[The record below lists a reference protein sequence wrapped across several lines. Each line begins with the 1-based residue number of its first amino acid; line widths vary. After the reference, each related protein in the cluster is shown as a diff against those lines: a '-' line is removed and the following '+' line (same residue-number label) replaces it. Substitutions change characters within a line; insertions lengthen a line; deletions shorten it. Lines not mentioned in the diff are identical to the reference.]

1 MKKQIAVLSLLISAM
16 GWAQE
21 DKPQTPKKEK
31 EIKEVTITKT
41 KKAVEQKADRT
52 IFDFSEQPN
61 LNTGTALEGIKK
73 LPGLIVSD
81 LTGMAYQGKMLDVY
95 MDGRPLNITSNELSA
110 FLEGMPANAID
121 RIEVVT
127 SPGAEY
133 PATSGGAILNIIT
146 SKSAKSYLTATYSGN
161 YSFSNYDKY
170 RSKTNNSILLNS
182 KNRWFGWQLN
192 VGQNYR
198 ENMKNNEVDGIS
210 SIFNDERNRG
220 YFAKAALTF
229 DFSQNDRLLL
239 NYNLNYS
246 NNDAAVQSNGIYSG
260 LNYNRQDETQS
271 MRLRHEASATYQ
283 KRFSGSD
290 RKLDF
295 KFAYTKRDNDFE
307 QKNLFLNQI
316 PTNQLVLD
324 NSSDARTAE
333 FRVDFSQPLNIF
345 DKGKISIGGLYE
357 RLDFTTESRG
367 ITNLDYQRQTVSSYV
382 ELQTT
387 IGKLDFILGTRAE
400 DYDISGTTY
409 NSNTHQYDDL
419 HKFKQYRLFPNASVQ
434 YNFIKGVNFA
444 VNYNKKISLPSI
456 SLLNPN
462 NNTYGNGNFGISGN
476 ANLQPTIFDN
486 IEAKIS
492 AFDYV
497 FLGYNLSLV
506 NNQIIQKMIRRGD
519 EVSVINENISSVKIH
534 NFNIGFPIPFM
545 IFTKSIKEIMGSM
558 STINPDKVSFLY
570 FFANYQLQRLSEIK
584 PNGLWFLNLN
594 AQIVL
599 PKGIKLNANYSY
611 IPAKVGYF
619 YFQTDEPLNN
629 TLDITLSR
637 KFMSDRLNVSLY
649 VNDVFNTN
657 KMSSRSVYQTPNVF
671 IRDKSD
677 TRTFGI
683 SVNYKIP
690 TRNKLA
696 KENPNMLGSD
706 KKEDEGGLI
715 KQ

>member
-21 DKPQTPKKEK
+21 SKPQTQKKEK

-81 LTGMAYQGKMLDVY
+81 LTGMAYQGKALDVY
-95 MDGRPLNITSNELSA
+95 MDGQPLNITSNELSA
-110 FLEGMPANAID
+110 FLEGMPASVID

-146 SKSAKSYLTATYSGN
+146 SKSARSYLTATYSGN

-198 ENMKNNEVDGIS
+198 EAMEDSEVDNIS
-210 SIFNDERNRG
+210 KIFNDERNRG
-220 YFAKAALTF
+220 YFTKAALTF

-246 NNDAAVQSNGIYSG
+246 NNDVAVQSNGIYSG
-260 LNYNRQDETQS
+260 LSYTREDETKS
-271 MRLRHEASATYQ
+271 LGLRHEASATYQ

-290 RKLDF
+290 KKLDF
-295 KFAYTKRDNDFE
+295 KFTYTKRDNDFKQE
-307 QKNLFLNQI
+307 NLFLNQI

-324 NSSDARTAE
+324 NSSDARMAE
-333 FRVDFSQPLNIF
+333 FRVDFSQPLNFF
-345 DKGKISIGGLYE
+345 DKGKISVGGLYD
-357 RLDFTTESRG
+357 RRYFTTESRG
-367 ITNLDYQRQTVSSYV
+367 ITNLDYQRQTASSYV

-409 NSNTHQYDDL
+409 NSTTHQYDDL
-419 HKFKQYRLFPNASVQ
+419 HKFKQYRFFPNASVQ
-434 YNFIKGVNFA
+434 YNITKGVNFA

-456 SLLNPN
+456 SVLNPN
-462 NNTYGNGNFGISGN
+462 SNTYGNSNYRMTGN
-476 ANLQPTIFDN
+476 ANLQPTIYDN
-486 IEAKIS
+486 IEAEIS
-492 AFDYV
+492 AFDYI
-497 FLGYNLSLV
+497 FLGYNLSLGD
-506 NNQIIQKMIRRGD
+506 NEYAQKMTRSGD
-519 EVSVINENISSVKIH
+519 EVSINYENISSARIH
-534 NFNIGFPIPFM
+534 NFNIGFPIPLM
-545 IFTKSIKEIMGSM
+545 IFTKPIKEIKN
-558 STINPDKVSFLY
+558 TINTINTGEVSYLY
-570 FFANYQLQRLSEIK
+570 FYTNYQLQRL
-584 PNGLWFLNLN
+584 PNINNGFWFFNLN

-599 PKGIKLNANYSY
+599 PKGIKLNANYNY
-611 IPAKVGYF
+611 NLPKGGFY
-619 YFQTDEPLNN
+619 YFQMDKPVNN
-629 TLDITLSR
+629 ALDITLSR
-637 KFMSDRLNVSLY
+637 KFMKDRLNVSLY
-649 VNDVFNTN
+649 VYDVFNTT
-657 KMSSRSVYQTPNVF
+657 KMALRSIYQASNVLTS
-671 IRDKSD
+671 DKSD

-706 KKEDEGGLI
+706 KKEDEGGLM
-715 KQ
+715 KK

>member
-1 MKKQIAVLSLLISAM
+1 MKKQIAVLSLLISVM

-21 DKPQTPKKEK
+21 EKPQTQKKEK

-81 LTGMAYQGKMLDVY
+81 LTGMAYHGKPLSVY
-95 MDGRPLNITSNELSA
+95 MDGQPLNITSNELNA

-146 SKSAKSYLTATYSGN
+146 SKSARSYLTATYSGN

-170 RSKTNNSILLNS
+170 RSRTNNSILLNS

-192 VGQNYR
+192 LGQNYR
-198 ENMKNNEVDGIS
+198 EYMRNSEVDNIS
-210 SIFNDERNRG
+210 KIFNDERNRG

-246 NNDAAVQSNGIYSG
+246 NNDVAVQSNGIYSG
-260 LNYNRQDETQS
+260 LSYTREDETKS
-271 MRLRHEASATYQ
+271 LGLRHEASATYQ

-295 KFAYTKRDNDFE
+295 KFTYTKRDNDFE

-316 PTNQLVLD
+316 PTNRFVLD

-345 DKGKISIGGLYE
+345 DKGKISVGGLYE

-367 ITNLDYQRQTVSSYV
+367 ITNLDYQRQTASSYV

-409 NSNTHQYDDL
+409 NSSTHQYDDL

-434 YNFIKGVNFA
+434 YNITRGVNFS

-462 NNTYGNGNFGISGN
+462 NSTYGNGNIQTTGN
-476 ANLQPTIFDN
+476 ANLQPTIYDN
-486 IEAKIS
+486 IEARIS

-497 FLGYNLSLV
+497 FLGYNLNLV
-506 NNQIIQKMIRRGD
+506 DNNLIQKISRSGD
-519 EVSVINENISSVKIH
+519 QVSSLNENISSARIH
-534 NFNIGFPIPFM
+534 NFNIGFPIPLM
-545 IFTKSIKEIMGSM
+545 IFTKPIKEIMGSM
-558 STINPDKVSFLY
+558 SRTNPDKVSFLY
-570 FFANYQLQRLSEIK
+570 FFANYQLQRLPNIT
-584 PNGLWFLNLN
+584 PNGLLFLNAT
-594 AQIVL
+594 AQIIL
-599 PKGIKLNANYSY
+599 PKGIRLNAAYSL
-611 IPAKVGYF
+611 IPAKSGYF
-619 YFQTDEPLNN
+619 YLQIDEPMNN
-629 TLDITLSR
+629 SLDISLSK
-637 KFMSDRLNVSLY
+637 KFMNNRLSVSLY

-657 KMSSRSVYQTPNVF
+657 KWAVRSIYQTPNVLM
-671 IRDKSD
+671 RGKND
-677 TRTFGI
+677 TRAFGI

-696 KENPNMLGSD
+696 KENPNMLSSD
-706 KKEDEGGLI
+706 KKEDDGGLI
-715 KQ
+715 K

>member
-21 DKPQTPKKEK
+21 SKPQTQKKEK

-81 LTGMAYQGKMLDVY
+81 LTGMAYQGKALDVY
-95 MDGRPLNITSNELSA
+95 MDGQPLNITSNELSA
-110 FLEGMPANAID
+110 FLEGMPASVID

-133 PATSGGAILNIIT
+133 PATSGGAILNVIT

-198 ENMKNNEVDGIS
+198 EYMRNSEVDNIS
-210 SIFNDERNRG
+210 KIFNDERNRG

-246 NNDAAVQSNGIYSG
+246 NNDVAVQSNGIYSG
-260 LNYNRQDETQS
+260 LSYTREDETKS
-271 MRLRHEASATYQ
+271 LGLRHEASATYQ

-295 KFAYTKRDNDFE
+295 KFTYTKRDNDFE

-316 PTNQLVLD
+316 PTNRLVLD

-333 FRVDFSQPLNIF
+333 FKVDFSQPLNIF
-345 DKGKISIGGLYE
+345 DKGKISVGGLYE

-367 ITNLDYQRQTVSSYV
+367 ITNLDYQRQTASSYV

-409 NSNTHQYDDL
+409 NSTTHQYDDL

-434 YNFIKGVNFA
+434 YNFMKGVNFA

-462 NNTYGNGNFGISGN
+462 NNTYGNGNVQTTGN
-476 ANLQPTIFDN
+476 ANLQPTIYDN
-486 IEAKIS
+486 ISARIS

-497 FLGYNLSLV
+497 FLGYNLNLV
-506 NNQIIQKMIRRGD
+506 DNNLIQKISRSGD
-519 EVSVINENISSVKIH
+519 QVSSLNENISSARIH
-534 NFNIGFPIPFM
+534 NFNIGFPIPLM

-558 STINPDKVSFLY
+558 SRTNPDKVSFLY
-570 FFANYQLQRLSEIK
+570 FFANYQLQRLPNIT
-584 PNGLWFLNLN
+584 PNGLLFLNAT
-594 AQIVL
+594 AQIIL
-599 PKGIKLNANYSY
+599 PKGIKLNAAYSL
-611 IPAKVGYF
+611 IPAKSGYF
-619 YFQTDEPLNN
+619 YLQIDEPMNN
-629 TLDITLSR
+629 SLDISLSK
-637 KFMSDRLNVSLY
+637 KFMNNRLSVSLY
-649 VNDVFNTN
+649 MNDVFNTN
-657 KMSSRSVYQTPNVF
+657 KWAVRSIYQTPNVLM
-671 IRDKSD
+671 RGKND
-677 TRTFGI
+677 TRAFGI

-696 KENPNMLGSD
+696 KENPNMLSSD

-715 KQ
+715 K

>member
-21 DKPQTPKKEK
+21 DKLQAPKKEK

-95 MDGRPLNITSNELSA
+95 MDGRPLNITSNELNA

-192 VGQNYR
+192 VGQNYL

-260 LNYNRQDETQS
+260 LSYNRQDEIGS
-271 MRLRHEASATYQ
+271 MRLRHEASAAYQ
-283 KRFSGSD
+283 KRFSSSD

-295 KFAYTKRDNDFE
+295 KFTYTKRDNDFKQE
-307 QKNLFLNQI
+307 NLFLNQI
-316 PTNQLVLD
+316 PTNQLLLD

-345 DKGKISIGGLYE
+345 DKGKISVGGLYE

-367 ITNLDYQRQTVSSYV
+367 ITNLDYQRQTASSYV

-409 NSNTHQYDDL
+409 DSNTHQYDDL
-419 HKFKQYRLFPNASVQ
+419 HKFKHYRLFPNASVQ
-434 YNFIKGVNFA
+434 YNFMKGVNFA

-462 NNTYGNGNFGISGN
+462 NNTYGNGNVQTTGN
-476 ANLQPTIFDN
+476 ANLQPMIFDN

-497 FLGYNLSLV
+497 FLGYNLNLV
-506 NNQIIQKMIRRGD
+506 NNQVIQKMTRSGD

-570 FFANYQLQRLSEIK
+570 FFANYQLQRLPEIK
-584 PNGLWFLNLN
+584 PNGLWFFNLN

-619 YFQTDEPLNN
+619 YFQTDKPLNN
-629 TLDITLSR
+629 ALDITLSR
-637 KFMSDRLNVSLY
+637 KFMNDRLNVSLY

-657 KMSSRSVYQTPNVF
+657 QMSARSIYQTPNVL
-671 IRDKSD
+671 IRYKSD

-715 KQ
+715 K

>member
-21 DKPQTPKKEK
+21 DKPQTQKKEK

-81 LTGMAYQGKMLDVY
+81 LTGMAYQGKPLSVY
-95 MDGRPLNITSNELSA
+95 MDGQPLNITSNELNA

-146 SKSAKSYLTATYSGN
+146 SKSARSYLTATYSGN

-170 RSKTNNSILLNS
+170 RSRTNNSILLNS

-198 ENMKNNEVDGIS
+198 EYMRNSEVDNIS
-210 SIFNDERNRG
+210 KIFNDERNRG

-246 NNDAAVQSNGIYSG
+246 NNDVAVQSNGIYSG
-260 LNYNRQDETQS
+260 LSYTREDETKS
-271 MRLRHEASATYQ
+271 LGLRHEASATYQ

-295 KFAYTKRDNDFE
+295 KFTYTKRDNDFE

-316 PTNQLVLD
+316 PTNRLVLD

-345 DKGKISIGGLYE
+345 DKGKISVGGLYE

-367 ITNLDYQRQTVSSYV
+367 ITNLDYQRQTASSYV

-409 NSNTHQYDDL
+409 NSSTHQYDDL
-419 HKFKQYRLFPNASVQ
+419 HKFKQYRFFPNASVQ
-434 YNFIKGVNFA
+434 YNITRGVNFS

-462 NNTYGNGNFGISGN
+462 NSTYGNGNIQTTGN
-476 ANLQPTIFDN
+476 ANLQPTIYDN
-486 IEAKIS
+486 IEARIS

-497 FLGYNLSLV
+497 FLGYNLNLV
-506 NNQIIQKMIRRGD
+506 DNNLIQKISRSGD
-519 EVSVINENISSVKIH
+519 QVSMLNENISSARIH
-534 NFNIGFPIPFM
+534 NFNIGFPIPLM
-545 IFTKSIKEIMGSM
+545 IFTKSIKEIKKTI
-558 STINPDKVSFLY
+558 STVNPDKVSFLY
-570 FFANYQLQRLSEIK
+570 FFANYQLQRLPNIN
-584 PNGLWFLNLN
+584 PNGLLYLN
-594 AQIVL
+594 ATAQIIL
-599 PKGIKLNANYSY
+599 PKGIKLNANYSFL
-611 IPAKVGYF
+611 PAKSGYF
-619 YFQTDEPLNN
+619 YLQIDEPMDHSLG
-629 TLDITLSR
+629 ITLSK
-637 KFMSDRLNVSLY
+637 KFMNNRLSVSLY
-649 VNDVFNTN
+649 VYDVFNTN
-657 KMSSRSVYQTPNVF
+657 KWAVRSIYQTPNVLM
-671 IRDKSD
+671 RGKND
-677 TRTFGI
+677 TRAFGI

-706 KKEDEGGLI
+706 KKEDDGGLI
-715 KQ
+715 K

>member
-21 DKPQTPKKEK
+21 DKPQTQKKEK

-81 LTGMAYQGKMLDVY
+81 LTGMAYQGKPLSVY
-95 MDGRPLNITSNELSA
+95 MDGQPLNITSNELNA

-146 SKSAKSYLTATYSGN
+146 SKSARSYLTATYSGN

-170 RSKTNNSILLNS
+170 RSRTNNSILLNS

-192 VGQNYR
+192 LGQNYR
-198 ENMKNNEVDGIS
+198 EYMRNSEVDNIS
-210 SIFNDERNRG
+210 KIFNDERNRG

-246 NNDAAVQSNGIYSG
+246 NNDVAVQSNGIYSG
-260 LNYNRQDETQS
+260 LSYTREDETKS
-271 MRLRHEASATYQ
+271 LGLRHEASATYQ

-295 KFAYTKRDNDFE
+295 KFTYTKRDNDFE

-316 PTNQLVLD
+316 PTNRFVLD

-345 DKGKISIGGLYE
+345 DKGKISVGGLYE
-357 RLDFTTESRG
+357 RLNFTTESRG
-367 ITNLDYQRQTVSSYV
+367 ITNLDYQRQTASSYV

-409 NSNTHQYDDL
+409 NSSTHQYDDL

-434 YNFIKGVNFA
+434 YNITRGVNFS

-462 NNTYGNGNFGISGN
+462 NSTYGNGNIQTTGN
-476 ANLQPTIFDN
+476 ANLQPTIYDN
-486 IEAKIS
+486 ISARIS

-497 FLGYNLSLV
+497 FLGYNLNLV
-506 NNQIIQKMIRRGD
+506 DNNLIQKISRSGD
-519 EVSVINENISSVKIH
+519 QVSSLNENISSARIH
-534 NFNIGFPIPFM
+534 NFNIGFPIPLM
-545 IFTKSIKEIMGSM
+545 IFTKSIKEIKKTI
-558 STINPDKVSFLY
+558 STVNPDKVSFLY
-570 FFANYQLQRLSEIK
+570 FFANYQLQRLPNIN
-584 PNGLWFLNLN
+584 PNGLLFLNAT
-594 AQIVL
+594 AQIIL
-599 PKGIKLNANYSY
+599 PKGIKLNAAYSL
-611 IPAKVGYF
+611 IPAKSGYF
-619 YFQTDEPLNN
+619 YLQIDEPMNN
-629 TLDITLSR
+629 SLDISLSK
-637 KFMSDRLNVSLY
+637 KFMNNRLSVSLY

-657 KMSSRSVYQTPNVF
+657 KWAVRSIYQTPNVLM
-671 IRDKSD
+671 RGKND
-677 TRTFGI
+677 TRAFGI

-696 KENPNMLGSD
+696 KENPNMLSSD
-706 KKEDEGGLI
+706 KKEDDGGLI
-715 KQ
+715 K

>member
-21 DKPQTPKKEK
+21 DKQQTPKKEK

-95 MDGRPLNITSNELSA
+95 MDGRPLNITSNELNA

-192 VGQNYR
+192 VGQNYL

-210 SIFNDERNRG
+210 RIFNDERNRG

-260 LNYNRQDETQS
+260 LSYTREDETKS
-271 MRLRHEASATYQ
+271 LGLRHEASATYQ

-295 KFAYTKRDNDFE
+295 KFTYTKRDNDFE

-316 PTNQLVLD
+316 PTNRFVLD

-345 DKGKISIGGLYE
+345 DKGKISVGGLYE

-367 ITNLDYQRQTVSSYV
+367 ITNLDYQRQTASSYV

-409 NSNTHQYDDL
+409 NSTTHQYDDL
-419 HKFKQYRLFPNASVQ
+419 HKFKQYRFFPNASVQ
-434 YNFIKGVNFA
+434 YNITRGVNFS

-462 NNTYGNGNFGISGN
+462 NSTYGNGNIQTTGN
-476 ANLQPTIFDN
+476 ANLQPTIYDN
-486 IEAKIS
+486 ISARIS

-497 FLGYNLSLV
+497 FLGYNLNLV
-506 NNQIIQKMIRRGD
+506 DNNLIQKISRSGD
-519 EVSVINENISSVKIH
+519 QVSSLNENISSARIH
-534 NFNIGFPIPFM
+534 NFNIGFPIPLM

-558 STINPDKVSFLY
+558 SRTNPDKVSFLY
-570 FFANYQLQRLSEIK
+570 FFANYQLQRLPNIN
-584 PNGLWFLNLN
+584 PNGLLFLNAT
-594 AQIVL
+594 AQIIL
-599 PKGIKLNANYSY
+599 PKGIKLNAAYSL
-611 IPAKVGYF
+611 IPAKSGYF
-619 YFQTDEPLNN
+619 YLQIDEPMNN
-629 TLDITLSR
+629 SLDISLSK
-637 KFMSDRLNVSLY
+637 KFMNNRLSVSLY

-657 KMSSRSVYQTPNVF
+657 KWAVRSIYQAPNVLM
-671 IRDKSD
+671 RGKND
-677 TRTFGI
+677 TRAFGI

-696 KENPNMLGSD
+696 KENPNMLSND

-715 KQ
+715 K

>member
-1 MKKQIAVLSLLISAM
+1 MKKQIAVLSLLISVM

-21 DKPQTPKKEK
+21 DKPQTQKKEK

-81 LTGMAYQGKMLDVY
+81 LTGMAYQGKALSVY
-95 MDGRPLNITSNELSA
+95 MDGQPLNITSNELNA

-146 SKSAKSYLTATYSGN
+146 SKSARSYLTATYSGN

-170 RSKTNNSILLNS
+170 RSRTNNSILLNS

-192 VGQNYR
+192 LGQNYR
-198 ENMKNNEVDGIS
+198 EYMRNSEVDNIS
-210 SIFNDERNRG
+210 KIFNDERNRG

-246 NNDAAVQSNGIYSG
+246 NNDVAVQSNGIYSG
-260 LNYNRQDETQS
+260 LSYTREDETKS
-271 MRLRHEASATYQ
+271 LGLRHEASATYQ

-295 KFAYTKRDNDFE
+295 KFTYTKRDNDFE

-316 PTNQLVLD
+316 PTNRFVLD

-345 DKGKISIGGLYE
+345 DKGKISVGGLYE
-357 RLDFTTESRG
+357 RLYFTTESRG
-367 ITNLDYQRQTVSSYV
+367 ITNLDYQRQTASSYV

-409 NSNTHQYDDL
+409 NSSTHQYDDL

-434 YNFIKGVNFA
+434 YNITRGVNFS

-462 NNTYGNGNFGISGN
+462 NSTYGNGNIQTTGN
-476 ANLQPTIFDN
+476 ANLQPTIYDN
-486 IEAKIS
+486 ISARIS

-497 FLGYNLSLV
+497 FLGYNLNLV
-506 NNQIIQKMIRRGD
+506 DNNLIQKISRSGD
-519 EVSVINENISSVKIH
+519 QVSSLNENISSARIH
-534 NFNIGFPIPFM
+534 NFNIGFPIPLM
-545 IFTKSIKEIMGSM
+545 IFTKSIKEIKKTI
-558 STINPDKVSFLY
+558 STVNPDKVSFLY
-570 FFANYQLQRLSEIK
+570 FFANYQLQRLPNIN
-584 PNGLWFLNLN
+584 PNGLLFLNAT
-594 AQIVL
+594 AQIIL
-599 PKGIKLNANYSY
+599 PKGIKLNAAYSL
-611 IPAKVGYF
+611 IPAKSGYF
-619 YFQTDEPLNN
+619 YLQIDEPMNN
-629 TLDITLSR
+629 SLDISLSK
-637 KFMSDRLNVSLY
+637 KFMNNRLSVSLY
-649 VNDVFNTN
+649 VNDVLNTN
-657 KMSSRSVYQTPNVF
+657 KWAVRSIYQTPNVLM
-671 IRDKSD
+671 RGKND
-677 TRTFGI
+677 TRAFGI

-696 KENPNMLGSD
+696 KENPNMLSSD
-706 KKEDEGGLI
+706 KKEDDGGLI
-715 KQ
+715 K

>member
-1 MKKQIAVLSLLISAM
+1 MKKQIAVLSLLISVM

-21 DKPQTPKKEK
+21 DKPQTQKKEK

-81 LTGMAYQGKMLDVY
+81 LTGMAYQGKALSVY
-95 MDGRPLNITSNELSA
+95 MDGQPLNITSNELNA

-146 SKSAKSYLTATYSGN
+146 SKSARSYLTATYSGN

-170 RSKTNNSILLNS
+170 RSRTNNSILLNS

-192 VGQNYR
+192 LGQNYR
-198 ENMKNNEVDGIS
+198 EYMRNSEVDNIS
-210 SIFNDERNRG
+210 KIFNNERNRG

-246 NNDAAVQSNGIYSG
+246 NNDVAVQSNGIYSG
-260 LNYNRQDETQS
+260 LSYTREDETKS
-271 MRLRHEASATYQ
+271 LGLRHEASATYQ

-295 KFAYTKRDNDFE
+295 KFTYTKRDNDFE

-316 PTNQLVLD
+316 PTNRFVLD

-345 DKGKISIGGLYE
+345 DKGKISVGGLYE
-357 RLDFTTESRG
+357 RLYFTTESRG
-367 ITNLDYQRQTVSSYV
+367 ITNLDYQRQTASSYV

-409 NSNTHQYDDL
+409 NSSTHQYDDL

-434 YNFIKGVNFA
+434 YNITRGVNFS

-462 NNTYGNGNFGISGN
+462 NSTYGNGNIQTTGN
-476 ANLQPTIFDN
+476 ANLQPTIYDN
-486 IEAKIS
+486 IEARIS

-497 FLGYNLSLV
+497 FLGYNLNLV
-506 NNQIIQKMIRRGD
+506 DNNLIQKISRSGD
-519 EVSVINENISSVKIH
+519 QVSSLNENISSARIH
-534 NFNIGFPIPFM
+534 NFNIGFPIPLM
-545 IFTKSIKEIMGSM
+545 IFTKSIKEIKKTI
-558 STINPDKVSFLY
+558 STVNPDKVSFLY
-570 FFANYQLQRLSEIK
+570 FFANYQLQRLPNIN
-584 PNGLWFLNLN
+584 PNGLLFLNAT
-594 AQIVL
+594 AQIIL
-599 PKGIKLNANYSY
+599 PKGIKLNAAYSL
-611 IPAKVGYF
+611 IPAKSGYF
-619 YFQTDEPLNN
+619 YLQIDEPMNN
-629 TLDITLSR
+629 SLDISLSK
-637 KFMSDRLNVSLY
+637 KFMNNRLSVSLY
-649 VNDVFNTN
+649 VNDVLNTN
-657 KMSSRSVYQTPNVF
+657 KWAVRSIYQTPNVLM
-671 IRDKSD
+671 RGKND
-677 TRTFGI
+677 TRAFGI

-696 KENPNMLGSD
+696 KENPNMLSSD
-706 KKEDEGGLI
+706 KKEDDGGLI
-715 KQ
+715 K

>member
-1 MKKQIAVLSLLISAM
+1 MKKQIVVLSLLISVM

-21 DKPQTPKKEK
+21 SKPQTQKKEK

-81 LTGMAYQGKMLDVY
+81 LTGMAYQGKALDVY
-95 MDGRPLNITSNELSA
+95 MDGQPLNITSNELSA
-110 FLEGMPANAID
+110 FLEGMPASVID

-198 ENMKNNEVDGIS
+198 EAMEDSEVDNIS
-210 SIFNDERNRG
+210 KIFNDERNRG
-220 YFAKAALTF
+220 YFTKAALTF

-246 NNDAAVQSNGIYSG
+246 NNDVAVQSNGIYSG
-260 LNYNRQDETQS
+260 LSYTREDETNS
-271 MRLRHEASATYQ
+271 KGLRHEASATYQ

-295 KFAYTKRDNDFE
+295 KFTYTKRDNDFKQE
-307 QKNLFLNQI
+307 NLFLNQI

-324 NSSDARTAE
+324 NSSDARMAE
-333 FRVDFSQPLNIF
+333 FRVDFSQPLNLF
-345 DKGKISIGGLYE
+345 DKGKISIGGLYD
-357 RLDFTTESRG
+357 RRYFTTKNSG
-367 ITNLDYQRQTVSSYV
+367 ITNLDYQRQTASSYV

-409 NSNTHQYDDL
+409 NSTTHQYDDL
-419 HKFKQYRLFPNASVQ
+419 HKFKQYRFFPNASVQ
-434 YNFIKGVNFA
+434 YNFMKEVNFA

-456 SLLNPN
+456 SVLNPN
-462 NNTYGNGNFGISGN
+462 SNTYGNSNYRMTGN
-476 ANLQPTIFDN
+476 ANLQPTIYDN
-486 IEAKIS
+486 IEAEIS
-492 AFDYV
+492 AFDYI
-497 FLGYNLSLV
+497 FLGYNLSLGD
-506 NNQIIQKMIRRGD
+506 NEYAQKMTRSGD
-519 EVSVINENISSVKIH
+519 EVSINYENISSARIH
-534 NFNIGFPIPFM
+534 NFNIGFPIPLM
-545 IFTKSIKEIMGSM
+545 IFTKPIKEIKN
-558 STINPDKVSFLY
+558 TINTINTGEVSYLY
-570 FFANYQLQRLSEIK
+570 FYTNYQLQRL
-584 PNGLWFLNLN
+584 PNINNGFWFFNLN

-599 PKGIKLNANYSY
+599 PKGIKLNANYNY
-611 IPAKVGYF
+611 NLPKGGFY
-619 YFQTDEPLNN
+619 YFQMDKPVNN
-629 TLDITLSR
+629 ALDITLSR
-637 KFMSDRLNVSLY
+637 KFMKDRLNVSLY
-649 VNDVFNTN
+649 VYDVFNTT
-657 KMSSRSVYQTPNVF
+657 KMALRSIYQASNVLTS
-671 IRDKSD
+671 DKSD

-715 KQ
+715 K

>member
-21 DKPQTPKKEK
+21 DKPQTQKKEK

-146 SKSAKSYLTATYSGN
+146 SKSARSYLTATYSGN

-198 ENMKNNEVDGIS
+198 EAMEDSEVDNIS
-210 SIFNDERNRG
+210 KIFNDERNRG
-220 YFAKAALTF
+220 YFTKAALTF

-246 NNDAAVQSNGIYSG
+246 NNDVAVQSNGIYSG
-260 LNYNRQDETQS
+260 LSYTREDETKS
-271 MRLRHEASATYQ
+271 LGLRHEASATYQ

-295 KFAYTKRDNDFE
+295 KFTYTKRDNDFKQE
-307 QKNLFLNQI
+307 NLFLNQI

-324 NSSDARTAE
+324 NSSDARMAE
-333 FRVDFSQPLNIF
+333 FRVDFSQPLNLF
-345 DKGKISIGGLYE
+345 DKGKISVGGLYD
-357 RLDFTTESRG
+357 RRYFTTESRG
-367 ITNLDYQRQTVSSYV
+367 ITNLDYQRQTASSYV

-409 NSNTHQYDDL
+409 NSTTHQYDDL
-419 HKFKQYRLFPNASVQ
+419 HKFKQYRFFPNASVQ
-434 YNFIKGVNFA
+434 YNITKGVNFA

-456 SLLNPN
+456 SVLNPN
-462 NNTYGNGNFGISGN
+462 SNTYGNSNYRMTGN
-476 ANLQPTIFDN
+476 ANLQPTIYDN
-486 IEAKIS
+486 IEAEIS
-492 AFDYV
+492 AFDYI
-497 FLGYNLSLV
+497 FLGYNLSLGD
-506 NNQIIQKMIRRGD
+506 NEYAQKMTRSGD
-519 EVSVINENISSVKIH
+519 EVSINYENISSARIH
-534 NFNIGFPIPFM
+534 NFNIGFPIPLM
-545 IFTKSIKEIMGSM
+545 IFTKPIKEIKN
-558 STINPDKVSFLY
+558 TINTINTGEVSYLY
-570 FFANYQLQRLSEIK
+570 FYTNYQLQRL
-584 PNGLWFLNLN
+584 PNINNGFWFFNLN

-599 PKGIKLNANYSY
+599 PKGIKLNANYNY
-611 IPAKVGYF
+611 NLPKGGFY
-619 YFQTDEPLNN
+619 YFQMDKPVNN
-629 TLDITLSR
+629 ALDITLSR
-637 KFMSDRLNVSLY
+637 KFMKDRLNVSLY
-649 VNDVFNTN
+649 VYDVFNTT
-657 KMSSRSVYQTPNVF
+657 KMALRSIYQASNVLTS
-671 IRDKSD
+671 DKSD

-696 KENPNMLGSD
+696 KENPNMLSRD
-706 KKEDEGGLI
+706 SKED
-715 KQ
+715 

>member
-81 LTGMAYQGKMLDVY
+81 LTGMAYQGKPLSVY
-95 MDGRPLNITSNELSA
+95 MDGQPLNITSNELNA

-146 SKSAKSYLTATYSGN
+146 SKSARSYLTATYSGN

-170 RSKTNNSILLNS
+170 RSRTNNSILLNS

-198 ENMKNNEVDGIS
+198 ENMINSEVDNIS
-210 SIFNDERNRG
+210 KIFNDQRNRG
-220 YFAKAALTF
+220 YFAKVALTF

-260 LNYNRQDETQS
+260 LSYTREDETKS
-271 MRLRHEASATYQ
+271 LGLRHEASATYQ

-295 KFAYTKRDNDFE
+295 KFTYTKRDNDFE

-316 PTNQLVLD
+316 PTNRFVLD

-345 DKGKISIGGLYE
+345 DKGKISVGGLYE
-357 RLDFTTESRG
+357 RLNFTTESRG
-367 ITNLDYQRQTVSSYV
+367 ITNLDYQRQTASSYV

-387 IGKLDFILGTRAE
+387 IGKLGFILGTRAE

-409 NSNTHQYDDL
+409 NSSTHQYDDL

-434 YNFIKGVNFA
+434 YNITRGVNFS

-462 NNTYGNGNFGISGN
+462 NSTYGNGNIQTTGN
-476 ANLQPTIFDN
+476 ANLQPTIYDN
-486 IEAKIS
+486 IEARIS

-497 FLGYNLSLV
+497 FLGYNLNLV
-506 NNQIIQKMIRRGD
+506 DNNLIQKISRSGD
-519 EVSVINENISSVKIH
+519 QVSSLNENISSARIH
-534 NFNIGFPIPFM
+534 NFNIGFPIPLM
-545 IFTKSIKEIMGSM
+545 IFTKPIKEIMGSM
-558 STINPDKVSFLY
+558 SRTNPDKVSFLY
-570 FFANYQLQRLSEIK
+570 FFANYQLQRLPNIN
-584 PNGLWFLNLN
+584 PNGLLFLNAT
-594 AQIVL
+594 AQIIL
-599 PKGIKLNANYSY
+599 PKGIKLNAAYSL
-611 IPAKVGYF
+611 IPAKSGYF
-619 YFQTDEPLNN
+619 YLQIDEPMNN
-629 TLDITLSR
+629 SLDISLSK
-637 KFMSDRLNVSLY
+637 KFMDNKLSVSLY

-657 KMSSRSVYQTPNVF
+657 KWAVRSIYQAPNVLM
-671 IRDKSD
+671 RGKND
-677 TRTFGI
+677 TRAFGI

-696 KENPNMLGSD
+696 KENPNMLSND

-715 KQ
+715 K

>member
-21 DKPQTPKKEK
+21 DKPQAPKKEK

-198 ENMKNNEVDGIS
+198 EAMEDSEVDNIS
-210 SIFNDERNRG
+210 KIFNDERNRG
-220 YFAKAALTF
+220 YFTKAALTF

-246 NNDAAVQSNGIYSG
+246 NNDVAVQSNGIYSG
-260 LNYNRQDETQS
+260 LSYTREDETKS
-271 MRLRHEASATYQ
+271 LGLRHEASATYQ

-295 KFAYTKRDNDFE
+295 KFTYTKRDNDFE

-324 NSSDARTAE
+324 NSSDARMAE
-333 FRVDFSQPLNIF
+333 FRVDFSQPLNLF
-345 DKGKISIGGLYE
+345 DTGKISVGGLYD
-357 RLDFTTESRG
+357 RRYFTTESRG
-367 ITNLDYQRQTVSSYV
+367 ITNLDYQRQTASSYV

-409 NSNTHQYDDL
+409 NSTTHQYDDL
-419 HKFKQYRLFPNASVQ
+419 HKFKQYRFFPNASVQ
-434 YNFIKGVNFA
+434 YNITKGVNFA

-456 SLLNPN
+456 SVLNPN
-462 NNTYGNGNFGISGN
+462 SNTYGNSNYRMTGN
-476 ANLQPTIFDN
+476 ANLQPTIYDN
-486 IEAKIS
+486 IEAEIS
-492 AFDYV
+492 AFDYI
-497 FLGYNLSLV
+497 FLGYNLSLGD
-506 NNQIIQKMIRRGD
+506 NEYAQKMTRSGD
-519 EVSVINENISSVKIH
+519 EVSLSYENISSVKIH

-545 IFTKSIKEIMGSM
+545 IFTKPIKEIKN
-558 STINPDKVSFLY
+558 TINTMNTGEVSYLY
-570 FFANYQLQRLSEIK
+570 FYTNYQFQRLPDIN
-584 PNGLWFLNLN
+584 PNGRWFFNLN

-611 IPAKVGYF
+611 TPANAGIYYYK
-619 YFQTDEPLNN
+619 TEKPMNN
-629 TLDITLSR
+629 TLSITLSR
-637 KFMSDRLNVSLY
+637 KFMKDNLNVSLY
-649 VNDVFNTN
+649 AHDVFNTN
-657 KMSSRSVYQTPNVF
+657 KMVLRSIYQTSNVLTS
-671 IRDKSD
+671 DKSD

-696 KENPNMLGSD
+696 KENPNMLSRD
-706 KKEDEGGLI
+706 SKED
-715 KQ
+715 

>member
-21 DKPQTPKKEK
+21 DKPQTQKKEK

-81 LTGMAYQGKMLDVY
+81 LTGMAYHGKPLSVY
-95 MDGRPLNITSNELSA
+95 MDGQPLNITSNELNA

-146 SKSAKSYLTATYSGN
+146 SKSARSYLTATYSGN

-170 RSKTNNSILLNS
+170 RSRTNNSILLNS

-192 VGQNYR
+192 LGQNYR
-198 ENMKNNEVDGIS
+198 EYMRNSEVDNIS
-210 SIFNDERNRG
+210 KIFNDERNRG

-246 NNDAAVQSNGIYSG
+246 NNDVAVQSNGIYSG
-260 LNYNRQDETQS
+260 LSYTREDETKS
-271 MRLRHEASATYQ
+271 LGLRHEASATYQ

-295 KFAYTKRDNDFE
+295 KFTYTKRDNDFE

-316 PTNQLVLD
+316 PTNRFVLD

-345 DKGKISIGGLYE
+345 DKGKISVGGLYE
-357 RLDFTTESRG
+357 RLDFTTESRR
-367 ITNLDYQRQTVSSYV
+367 ITNLDYQRQTASSYV

-409 NSNTHQYDDL
+409 NSSTHQYDDL

-434 YNFIKGVNFA
+434 YNITRGVNFS

-462 NNTYGNGNFGISGN
+462 NSTYGNGNIQTTGN
-476 ANLQPTIFDN
+476 ANLQPTIYDN
-486 IEAKIS
+486 IEARIS

-497 FLGYNLSLV
+497 FLGYNLNLV
-506 NNQIIQKMIRRGD
+506 DNNLIQKISRSGD
-519 EVSVINENISSVKIH
+519 QVSSLNENISSARIH
-534 NFNIGFPIPFM
+534 NFNIGFPIPLM
-545 IFTKSIKEIMGSM
+545 IFTKPIKEIMGSM
-558 STINPDKVSFLY
+558 SRTNPDKVSFLY
-570 FFANYQLQRLSEIK
+570 FFANYQLQRLPNIT
-584 PNGLWFLNLN
+584 PNGLLFLNAT
-594 AQIVL
+594 AQIIL
-599 PKGIKLNANYSY
+599 PKGIRLNAAYSL
-611 IPAKVGYF
+611 IPAKSGYF
-619 YFQTDEPLNN
+619 YLQIDEPMNN
-629 TLDITLSR
+629 SLDISLSK
-637 KFMSDRLNVSLY
+637 KFMNNRLSVSLY

-657 KMSSRSVYQTPNVF
+657 KWAVRSIYQTPNVLM
-671 IRDKSD
+671 RGKND
-677 TRTFGI
+677 TRAFGI

-696 KENPNMLGSD
+696 KENPNMLSSD
-706 KKEDEGGLI
+706 KKEDDGGLI
-715 KQ
+715 K

>member
-1 MKKQIAVLSLLISAM
+1 MKKQIVVLSLLISAM

-21 DKPQTPKKEK
+21 SKPQTQKKEK

-192 VGQNYR
+192 VGQNYL

-239 NYNLNYS
+239 NYNLNYGNS
-246 NNDAAVQSNGIYSG
+246 DAAIQSNGIYSG
-260 LNYNRQDETQS
+260 LSYNRQDETES
-271 MRLRHEASATYQ
+271 MRLRHEASAAYQ

-295 KFAYTKRDNDFE
+295 KFTYTKRNNDFKQE
-307 QKNLFLNQI
+307 NLLLNQI
-316 PTNQLVLD
+316 ATNQLLLD

-333 FRVDFSQPLNIF
+333 FRVDFSQPLNLF
-345 DKGKISIGGLYE
+345 DKGKISVGGLYYGKQ
-357 RLDFTTESRG
+357 R
-367 ITNLDYQRQTVSSYV
+367 DYQFGLPETDRVFLCRT
-382 ELQTT
+382 
-387 IGKLDFILGTRAE
+387 A
-400 DYDISGTTY
+400 DYDREAGFY
-409 NSNTHQYDDL
+409 PRNSCR
-419 HKFKQYRLFPNASVQ
+419 RL
-434 YNFIKGVNFA
+434 
-444 VNYNKKISLPSI
+444 
-456 SLLNPN
+456 
-462 NNTYGNGNFGISGN
+462 
-476 ANLQPTIFDN
+476 
-486 IEAKIS
+486 
-492 AFDYV
+492 
-497 FLGYNLSLV
+497 
-506 NNQIIQKMIRRGD
+506 
-519 EVSVINENISSVKIH
+519 
-534 NFNIGFPIPFM
+534 
-545 IFTKSIKEIMGSM
+545 
-558 STINPDKVSFLY
+558 
-570 FFANYQLQRLSEIK
+570 
-584 PNGLWFLNLN
+584 
-594 AQIVL
+594 
-599 PKGIKLNANYSY
+599 
-611 IPAKVGYF
+611 
-619 YFQTDEPLNN
+619 
-629 TLDITLSR
+629 
-637 KFMSDRLNVSLY
+637 
-649 VNDVFNTN
+649 
-657 KMSSRSVYQTPNVF
+657 
-671 IRDKSD
+671 
-677 TRTFGI
+677 
-683 SVNYKIP
+683 
-690 TRNKLA
+690 
-696 KENPNMLGSD
+696 
-706 KKEDEGGLI
+706 
-715 KQ
+715 

>member
-21 DKPQTPKKEK
+21 DKQQTPKKEK

-61 LNTGTALEGIKK
+61 LNMGTALEGIKK

-81 LTGMAYQGKMLDVY
+81 LTGMAYQGKALSVY
-95 MDGRPLNITSNELSA
+95 MDGQPLNITSNELNA

-146 SKSAKSYLTATYSGN
+146 SKSARSYLTATYSGN

-170 RSKTNNSILLNS
+170 RSRTNNSILLNS

-192 VGQNYR
+192 LGQNYR
-198 ENMKNNEVDGIS
+198 EYMRNSEVDNIS
-210 SIFNDERNRG
+210 KIFNDERNRG

-260 LNYNRQDETQS
+260 LSYTREDETKS
-271 MRLRHEASATYQ
+271 LGLRHEASATYQ

-295 KFAYTKRDNDFE
+295 KFTYTKRDNDFE

-316 PTNQLVLD
+316 PTNRFVLD

-345 DKGKISIGGLYE
+345 DKGKISVGGLYE

-367 ITNLDYQRQTVSSYV
+367 ITNLDYQRQTASSYV

-409 NSNTHQYDDL
+409 NSTTHQYDDL
-419 HKFKQYRLFPNASVQ
+419 HKFKQYRFFPNASVQ
-434 YNFIKGVNFA
+434 YNITRGVNFS

-462 NNTYGNGNFGISGN
+462 NSTYGNGNIQTTGN
-476 ANLQPTIFDN
+476 ANLQPTIYDN
-486 IEAKIS
+486 ISARIS

-497 FLGYNLSLV
+497 FLGYNLNLV
-506 NNQIIQKMIRRGD
+506 DNNLIQKISRSGD
-519 EVSVINENISSVKIH
+519 QVSSLNENISSARIH
-534 NFNIGFPIPFM
+534 NFNIGFPIPLM

-558 STINPDKVSFLY
+558 SRTNPDKVSFLY
-570 FFANYQLQRLSEIK
+570 FFANYQLQRLPNIN
-584 PNGLWFLNLN
+584 PNGLLFLNAT
-594 AQIVL
+594 AQIIL
-599 PKGIKLNANYSY
+599 PKGIKLNAAYSL
-611 IPAKVGYF
+611 IPAKSGYF
-619 YFQTDEPLNN
+619 YLQIDEPMNN
-629 TLDITLSR
+629 SLDISLSK
-637 KFMSDRLNVSLY
+637 KFMNNRLSVSLY

-657 KMSSRSVYQTPNVF
+657 KWAVRSIYQAPNVLM
-671 IRDKSD
+671 RGKND
-677 TRTFGI
+677 TRAFGI

-696 KENPNMLGSD
+696 KENPNMLSND

-715 KQ
+715 K

>member
-1 MKKQIAVLSLLISAM
+1 MKKQIAVLSLLISVM

-21 DKPQTPKKEK
+21 DKPQTQKKEK

-81 LTGMAYQGKMLDVY
+81 LTGMAYQGKPLSVY
-95 MDGRPLNITSNELSA
+95 MDGQPLNITSNELNA

-146 SKSAKSYLTATYSGN
+146 SKSAKSYLTATYSGH

-170 RSKTNNSILLNS
+170 RSRTNNSILLNS

-192 VGQNYR
+192 LGQNYR
-198 ENMKNNEVDGIS
+198 EYMRNSEVDNIS
-210 SIFNDERNRG
+210 KIFNDERNRG

-260 LNYNRQDETQS
+260 LSYTREDETKS
-271 MRLRHEASATYQ
+271 LGLRHEASATYQ

-295 KFAYTKRDNDFE
+295 KFTYTKRDNDFE

-316 PTNQLVLD
+316 PTNRFVLD

-345 DKGKISIGGLYE
+345 DKGKISVGGLYE

-367 ITNLDYQRQTVSSYV
+367 ITNLDYQRQTASSYV

-409 NSNTHQYDDL
+409 NSTTHQYDDL

-434 YNFIKGVNFA
+434 YNITRGVNFS

-462 NNTYGNGNFGISGN
+462 NSTYGNGNIQTTGN
-476 ANLQPTIFDN
+476 ANLQPTIYDN
-486 IEAKIS
+486 IEARIS

-497 FLGYNLSLV
+497 FLGYNLNLV
-506 NNQIIQKMIRRGD
+506 DNNLIQKISRSGD
-519 EVSVINENISSVKIH
+519 QVSMLNENISSARIH
-534 NFNIGFPIPFM
+534 NFNIGFPIPLM

-558 STINPDKVSFLY
+558 SRTNPDKVSFLY
-570 FFANYQLQRLSEIK
+570 FFANYQLQRLPNIT
-584 PNGLWFLNLN
+584 PNGLLYLN
-594 AQIVL
+594 ATAQIIL
-599 PKGIKLNANYSY
+599 PKGIKLNANYSFL
-611 IPAKVGYF
+611 PAKSGYF
-619 YFQTDEPLNN
+619 YLQIDEPMDHSLG
-629 TLDITLSR
+629 ITLSK
-637 KFMSDRLNVSLY
+637 KFMNNRLSVSLY
-649 VNDVFNTN
+649 VYDVFNTN
-657 KMSSRSVYQTPNVF
+657 KWAVRSIYQTPNVLM
-671 IRDKSD
+671 RGKND
-677 TRTFGI
+677 TRAFGI

-696 KENPNMLGSD
+696 KENPNMLSSD

-715 KQ
+715 K

>member
-21 DKPQTPKKEK
+21 DKPQTQKKEK

-81 LTGMAYQGKMLDVY
+81 LTGMAYQGKPLSVY
-95 MDGRPLNITSNELSA
+95 MDGQPLNITSNELNA

-146 SKSAKSYLTATYSGN
+146 SKSARSYLTATYSGN

-170 RSKTNNSILLNS
+170 RSRTNNSILLNS

-192 VGQNYR
+192 LGQNYR
-198 ENMKNNEVDGIS
+198 EYMRNSEVDNIS
-210 SIFNDERNRG
+210 KIFNDERNRG

-246 NNDAAVQSNGIYSG
+246 NNDVAVQSNGIYSG
-260 LNYNRQDETQS
+260 LSYTREDETKS
-271 MRLRHEASATYQ
+271 LGLRHEASATYQ

-295 KFAYTKRDNDFE
+295 KFTYTKRDNDFE

-316 PTNQLVLD
+316 PTNRFVLD

-333 FRVDFSQPLNIF
+333 FKVDFSQPLNIF
-345 DKGKISIGGLYE
+345 DKGKISVGGLYE

-367 ITNLDYQRQTVSSYV
+367 ITNLDYQRQTASSYV

-409 NSNTHQYDDL
+409 NSTTHQYDDL

-434 YNFIKGVNFA
+434 YNITRGVNFS

-462 NNTYGNGNFGISGN
+462 NSTYGNGNIQTTGN
-476 ANLQPTIFDN
+476 VNLQPTIYDN
-486 IEAKIS
+486 ISARIS

-497 FLGYNLSLV
+497 FLGYNLNLV
-506 NNQIIQKMIRRGD
+506 DNNLIQKISRSGD
-519 EVSVINENISSVKIH
+519 QVSSLNENISSARIH
-534 NFNIGFPIPFM
+534 NFNIGFPIPLM
-545 IFTKSIKEIMGSM
+545 IFTKPIKEIMGSM
-558 STINPDKVSFLY
+558 GRTNPDKVSFLY
-570 FFANYQLQRLSEIK
+570 FFANYQLQRLPNIT
-584 PNGLWFLNLN
+584 PNGLLYLN
-594 AQIVL
+594 ATAQIIL
-599 PKGIKLNANYSY
+599 PKGIKLNANYSL
-611 IPAKVGYF
+611 IPAKSGYF
-619 YFQTDEPLNN
+619 YLQIDEPMNN
-629 TLDITLSR
+629 SLDISLSK
-637 KFMSDRLNVSLY
+637 KFMNNRLSVSLY

-657 KMSSRSVYQTPNVF
+657 KWAVRSIYQTPNVLM
-671 IRDKSD
+671 RGKND
-677 TRTFGI
+677 TRAFGI

-696 KENPNMLGSD
+696 KENPNMLSSD
-706 KKEDEGGLI
+706 KKEDDGGLI
-715 KQ
+715 K

>member
-1 MKKQIAVLSLLISAM
+1 MKKQIAVLSLLISVM

-21 DKPQTPKKEK
+21 DKPQTQKKEK

-198 ENMKNNEVDGIS
+198 EAMEDSEVDNIS
-210 SIFNDERNRG
+210 KIFNDERNRG
-220 YFAKAALTF
+220 YFTKAALTF

-239 NYNLNYS
+239 NYNLNYR
-246 NNDAAVQSNGIYSG
+246 NNDVDVLSNGIYSG
-260 LNYNRQDETQS
+260 LSYTREDETDS
-271 MRLRHEASATYQ
+271 KGLRHEASVTYQ

-295 KFAYTKRDNDFE
+295 KFTYVKRDNDFKQE
-307 QKNLFLNQI
+307 NLFFNQI

-324 NSSDARTAE
+324 NSSDARMAE
-333 FRVDFSQPLNIF
+333 FRVDFSQPLNLF
-345 DKGKISIGGLYE
+345 DKGKISVGGLYD
-357 RLDFTTESRG
+357 RQYFTTESRG
-367 ITNLDYQRQTVSSYV
+367 ITNLDYQRQTASSYV

-409 NSNTHQYDDL
+409 NSSTHQYDDL

-434 YNFIKGVNFA
+434 YNFMKGVNFA

-456 SLLNPN
+456 SILNPN
-462 NNTYGNGNFGISGN
+462 NNTYGNSNFQMTGN
-476 ANLQPTIFDN
+476 ANLQPAIYDN

-497 FLGYNLSLV
+497 FLGYNLSLAD
-506 NNQIIQKMIRRGD
+506 NHAEQKMTRSGD
-519 EVSVINENISSVKIH
+519 EIFMSQENISSVRMH

-545 IFTKSIKEIMGSM
+545 IFTKPIKEIMSSM
-558 STINPDKVSFLY
+558 STTNPDKISFLY
-570 FFANYQLQRLSEIK
+570 FFANYQLQRF
-584 PNGLWFLNLN
+584 PNINNGFWFFNLN

-611 IPAKVGYF
+611 VPANAGIYYYKI
-619 YFQTDEPLNN
+619 DEPMNN
-629 TLDITLSR
+629 AMDITLSR
-637 KFMSDRLNVSLY
+637 KFMKDRLNVSLY
-649 VNDVFNTN
+649 VYDVFNTN
-657 KMSSRSVYQTPNVF
+657 KMALRSIYQTPNVLTS
-671 IRDKSD
+671 DKRD

-696 KENPNMLGSD
+696 KENPNLLSRD
-706 KKEDEGGLI
+706 SNEDEGGLM
-715 KQ
+715 KK

>member
-1 MKKQIAVLSLLISAM
+1 M

-21 DKPQTPKKEK
+21 DKPQTQKKEK

-81 LTGMAYQGKMLDVY
+81 LTGMAYHGKPLSVY
-95 MDGRPLNITSNELSA
+95 MDGQPLNITSNELNA

-146 SKSAKSYLTATYSGN
+146 SKSARSYLTATYSGN

-170 RSKTNNSILLNS
+170 RSRTNNSILLNS

-192 VGQNYR
+192 LGQNYR
-198 ENMKNNEVDGIS
+198 EYMRNSEVDNIS
-210 SIFNDERNRG
+210 KIFNDERNRG

-246 NNDAAVQSNGIYSG
+246 NNDVAVQSNGIYSG
-260 LNYNRQDETQS
+260 LSYTREDETKS
-271 MRLRHEASATYQ
+271 LGLRHEASATYQ

-295 KFAYTKRDNDFE
+295 KFTYTKRDNDFE

-316 PTNQLVLD
+316 PTNRFVLD

-345 DKGKISIGGLYE
+345 DKGKISVGGLYE

-367 ITNLDYQRQTVSSYV
+367 ITNLDYQRQTASSYV

-409 NSNTHQYDDL
+409 NSSTHQYDDL

-434 YNFIKGVNFA
+434 YNITRGVNFS

-462 NNTYGNGNFGISGN
+462 NSTYGNGNIQTTGN
-476 ANLQPTIFDN
+476 ANLQPTIYDN
-486 IEAKIS
+486 ISARIS

-497 FLGYNLSLV
+497 FLGYNLNLV
-506 NNQIIQKMIRRGD
+506 DNNLIQKISRSGD
-519 EVSVINENISSVKIH
+519 QVSSLNENISSARIH
-534 NFNIGFPIPFM
+534 NFNIGFPIPLM
-545 IFTKSIKEIMGSM
+545 IFTKPIKEIMGSM
-558 STINPDKVSFLY
+558 SRTNPDKVSFLY
-570 FFANYQLQRLSEIK
+570 FFANYQLQRLPNIT
-584 PNGLWFLNLN
+584 PNGLLFLNAT
-594 AQIVL
+594 AQIIL
-599 PKGIKLNANYSY
+599 PKGIRLNAAYSL
-611 IPAKVGYF
+611 IPAKSGYF
-619 YFQTDEPLNN
+619 YLQIDEPMNN
-629 TLDITLSR
+629 SLDISLSK
-637 KFMSDRLNVSLY
+637 KFMNNRLSVSLY

-657 KMSSRSVYQTPNVF
+657 KWAVRSIYQTPNVLM
-671 IRDKSD
+671 RGKND
-677 TRTFGI
+677 TRAFGI

-696 KENPNMLGSD
+696 KENPNMLSSD
-706 KKEDEGGLI
+706 KKEDDGGLI
-715 KQ
+715 K

>member
-1 MKKQIAVLSLLISAM
+1 MKKQIAVLSLLISVM

-21 DKPQTPKKEK
+21 DKPQAPKKEK

-73 LPGLIVSD
+73 LSGLIVSD
-81 LTGMAYQGKMLDVY
+81 LTGMAYQGKILDVY

-110 FLEGMPANAID
+110 FLEGMPASAID

-133 PATSGGAILNIIT
+133 PATSGGAILDIIT
-146 SKSAKSYLTATYSGN
+146 SKSARSYLTATYSGN

-198 ENMKNNEVDGIS
+198 EAMEDSEVDNIS
-210 SIFNDERNRG
+210 KIFNDERNRG
-220 YFAKAALTF
+220 YFTKAALTF

-246 NNDAAVQSNGIYSG
+246 NNDVAVQSNGIYSG
-260 LNYNRQDETQS
+260 LSYTREDETKS
-271 MRLRHEASATYQ
+271 LGLRHEASATYQ

-295 KFAYTKRDNDFE
+295 KFTYTKRDNDFKQE
-307 QKNLFLNQI
+307 NLFLNQI

-324 NSSDARTAE
+324 NSSDARMAE
-333 FRVDFSQPLNIF
+333 FRVDFSQPLNLF
-345 DKGKISIGGLYE
+345 DKGKISVGGLYD
-357 RLDFTTESRG
+357 RRYFTTESRG
-367 ITNLDYQRQTVSSYV
+367 ITNLDYQRQTASSYV

-409 NSNTHQYDDL
+409 NSTTHQYDDL
-419 HKFKQYRLFPNASVQ
+419 HKFKQYRFFPNASVQ
-434 YNFIKGVNFA
+434 YNITKGVNFA

-456 SLLNPN
+456 SVLNPN
-462 NNTYGNGNFGISGN
+462 SNTYGNSNYRMTGN
-476 ANLQPTIFDN
+476 ANLQPTIYDN
-486 IEAKIS
+486 IEAEIS
-492 AFDYV
+492 AFDYI
-497 FLGYNLSLV
+497 FLGYNLSLGD
-506 NNQIIQKMIRRGD
+506 NEYAQKMTRSGD
-519 EVSVINENISSVKIH
+519 EVSINYENISSARIH
-534 NFNIGFPIPFM
+534 NFNIGFPIPLM
-545 IFTKSIKEIMGSM
+545 IFTKPIKEIKN
-558 STINPDKVSFLY
+558 TINTINTGEVSYLY
-570 FFANYQLQRLSEIK
+570 FYTNYQLQRL
-584 PNGLWFLNLN
+584 PNINNGFWFFNLN

-599 PKGIKLNANYSY
+599 PKGIKLNANYNY
-611 IPAKVGYF
+611 NLPKGGFY
-619 YFQTDEPLNN
+619 YFQMDKPVNN
-629 TLDITLSR
+629 ALDITLSR
-637 KFMSDRLNVSLY
+637 KFMKDRLNVSLY
-649 VNDVFNTN
+649 VYDVFNTT
-657 KMSSRSVYQTPNVF
+657 KMALRSIYQASNVLTS
-671 IRDKSD
+671 DKSD

-715 KQ
+715 K

>member
-21 DKPQTPKKEK
+21 DKPQTQKKEK

-81 LTGMAYQGKMLDVY
+81 LTGMAYQGKALSVY
-95 MDGRPLNITSNELSA
+95 MDGQPLNITSNELNA

-170 RSKTNNSILLNS
+170 RSRTNNSILLNS

-192 VGQNYR
+192 LGQNYR
-198 ENMKNNEVDGIS
+198 EYMRNSEVDNIS
-210 SIFNDERNRG
+210 KIFNNERNRG

-246 NNDAAVQSNGIYSG
+246 NNDVAVQSNGIYSG
-260 LNYNRQDETQS
+260 LSYTREDETKS
-271 MRLRHEASATYQ
+271 LGLRHEASATYQ

-295 KFAYTKRDNDFE
+295 KFTYTKRDNDFE

-316 PTNQLVLD
+316 PTNRFVLD

-345 DKGKISIGGLYE
+345 DKGKISVGGLYE

-367 ITNLDYQRQTVSSYV
+367 ITNLDYQRQTASSYV

-400 DYDISGTTY
+400 DYDIGGTTY
-409 NSNTHQYDDL
+409 NSSTHQYDDL
-419 HKFKQYRLFPNASVQ
+419 HKFKQYRFFPNASVQ
-434 YNFIKGVNFA
+434 YNITRGVNFS

-462 NNTYGNGNFGISGN
+462 NSTYGNGNIQTTGN

-497 FLGYNLSLV
+497 FLGYNLNLV
-506 NNQIIQKMIRRGD
+506 DNNLIQKISRSGD
-519 EVSVINENISSVKIH
+519 QVSMLNENISSARIH
-534 NFNIGFPIPFM
+534 NFNIGFPIPLM
-545 IFTKSIKEIMGSM
+545 IFTKPIKEIMGSM
-558 STINPDKVSFLY
+558 SRTNPDKVSFLY
-570 FFANYQLQRLSEIK
+570 FFANYQLQRLPNIN
-584 PNGLWFLNLN
+584 PNGLLYLN
-594 AQIVL
+594 ATAQIIL
-599 PKGIKLNANYSY
+599 PKGIKLNANYSFL
-611 IPAKVGYF
+611 PAKSGYF
-619 YFQTDEPLNN
+619 YLQIDEPMNN
-629 TLDITLSR
+629 SLDISLSK
-637 KFMSDRLNVSLY
+637 KFMDNKLSVSLY

-657 KMSSRSVYQTPNVF
+657 KWAVRSIYQTPNVLM
-671 IRDKSD
+671 RGKND
-677 TRTFGI
+677 TRAFGI

-696 KENPNMLGSD
+696 KENPNMLSSE

-715 KQ
+715 K

>member
-21 DKPQTPKKEK
+21 DKPQAPKKEK

-81 LTGMAYQGKMLDVY
+81 LTGMAYQGKPLSVY
-95 MDGRPLNITSNELSA
+95 MDGQPLNITSNELNA

-146 SKSAKSYLTATYSGN
+146 SKSARSYLTATYSGN

-198 ENMKNNEVDGIS
+198 EYMRNSEVDNIS
-210 SIFNDERNRG
+210 KIFNDERNRG

-246 NNDAAVQSNGIYSG
+246 NNDVAVQSNGIYSG
-260 LNYNRQDETQS
+260 LSYTREDETKS
-271 MRLRHEASATYQ
+271 LGLRHEASATYQ

-295 KFAYTKRDNDFE
+295 KFTYTKRDNDFE

-316 PTNQLVLD
+316 PTNRFVLD

-333 FRVDFSQPLNIF
+333 FKVDFSQPLNLF
-345 DKGKISIGGLYE
+345 DKGKISVGGLYE

-367 ITNLDYQRQTVSSYV
+367 ITNLDYQRQTASSYV

-409 NSNTHQYDDL
+409 NSSTHQYDDL

-434 YNFIKGVNFA
+434 YNITRGVNFS

-462 NNTYGNGNFGISGN
+462 NSTYGNGNIQTTGN
-476 ANLQPTIFDN
+476 ANLQPTIYDN
-486 IEAKIS
+486 ISARIS

-497 FLGYNLSLV
+497 FLGYNLNLV
-506 NNQIIQKMIRRGD
+506 DNNLIQKISRSGD
-519 EVSVINENISSVKIH
+519 QVSSLNENISSARIH
-534 NFNIGFPIPFM
+534 NFNIGFPIPLM
-545 IFTKSIKEIMGSM
+545 IFTKPIKEIMGSM
-558 STINPDKVSFLY
+558 SRTNPDKVSFLY
-570 FFANYQLQRLSEIK
+570 FFANYQLQRLPNIT
-584 PNGLWFLNLN
+584 PNGLLFLNAT
-594 AQIVL
+594 AQIIL
-599 PKGIKLNANYSY
+599 PKGIKLNAAYSL
-611 IPAKVGYF
+611 IPAKSGYF
-619 YFQTDEPLNN
+619 YLQLDEPMNN
-629 TLDITLSR
+629 SLDISLSK
-637 KFMSDRLNVSLY
+637 KFMNNRLSVSLY

-657 KMSSRSVYQTPNVF
+657 KWAVRSIYQTPNVLM
-671 IRDKSD
+671 RGKND

-715 KQ
+715 K

>member
-1 MKKQIAVLSLLISAM
+1 MKKQIAVLSLLICAM

-21 DKPQTPKKEK
+21 DKPQTQKKEK

-81 LTGMAYQGKMLDVY
+81 LTGMAYQGKALSVY
-95 MDGRPLNITSNELSA
+95 MDGQPLNITSNELNA

-170 RSKTNNSILLNS
+170 RSRTNNSILLNS

-192 VGQNYR
+192 LGQNYR
-198 ENMKNNEVDGIS
+198 EYMRNSEVDNIS
-210 SIFNDERNRG
+210 KIFNNERNRG

-246 NNDAAVQSNGIYSG
+246 NNDVAVQSNGIYSG
-260 LNYNRQDETQS
+260 LSYTREDETKS
-271 MRLRHEASATYQ
+271 LGLRHEASATYQ

-295 KFAYTKRDNDFE
+295 KFTYTKRDNDFE

-316 PTNQLVLD
+316 PTNRLVLD

-345 DKGKISIGGLYE
+345 DKGKISVGGLYE

-367 ITNLDYQRQTVSSYV
+367 ITNLDYQRQTASSYV

-400 DYDISGTTY
+400 DYDIGGTTY
-409 NSNTHQYDDL
+409 NSSTHQYDDL
-419 HKFKQYRLFPNASVQ
+419 HKFKQYRFFPNASVQ
-434 YNFIKGVNFA
+434 YNITRGVNFS

-462 NNTYGNGNFGISGN
+462 NSTYGNGNIQTTGN

-497 FLGYNLSLV
+497 FLGYNLNLV
-506 NNQIIQKMIRRGD
+506 DNNLIQKISRSGD
-519 EVSVINENISSVKIH
+519 QVSMLNENISSARIH
-534 NFNIGFPIPFM
+534 NFNIGFPIPLM
-545 IFTKSIKEIMGSM
+545 IFTKPIKEIMGSM
-558 STINPDKVSFLY
+558 SRTNPDKVSFLY
-570 FFANYQLQRLSEIK
+570 FFANYQLQRLPNIN
-584 PNGLWFLNLN
+584 PNGLLYLN
-594 AQIVL
+594 ATAQIIL
-599 PKGIKLNANYSY
+599 PKGIKLNANYSFL
-611 IPAKVGYF
+611 PAKSGYF
-619 YFQTDEPLNN
+619 YLQIDEPMNN
-629 TLDITLSR
+629 SLDISLSK
-637 KFMSDRLNVSLY
+637 KFMDNKLSVSLY

-657 KMSSRSVYQTPNVF
+657 KWAVRSIYQTPNVLM
-671 IRDKSD
+671 RGKND
-677 TRTFGI
+677 TRAFGI

-696 KENPNMLGSD
+696 KENPNMLSSE

-715 KQ
+715 K

>member
-1 MKKQIAVLSLLISAM
+1 MKKQIAVLSLLISVM

-21 DKPQTPKKEK
+21 EKPQTQKKEK

-81 LTGMAYQGKMLDVY
+81 LTGMAYQGKILDVY
-95 MDGRPLNITSNELSA
+95 MDGRPLNITSNELNA
-110 FLEGMPANAID
+110 FLEGMPASAID

-146 SKSAKSYLTATYSGN
+146 SKSARSYLTATYSGN

-198 ENMKNNEVDGIS
+198 EAMEDSEVDNIS
-210 SIFNDERNRG
+210 KIFNDERNRG
-220 YFAKAALTF
+220 YFTKAALTF

-246 NNDAAVQSNGIYSG
+246 NNDVAVQSNGIYSG
-260 LNYNRQDETQS
+260 LSYTREDETKS
-271 MRLRHEASATYQ
+271 LGLRHEVSATYQ

-295 KFAYTKRDNDFE
+295 KFTYTKRDNDFKQE
-307 QKNLFLNQI
+307 NLFLNQI

-324 NSSDARTAE
+324 NSSDARMAE
-333 FRVDFSQPLNIF
+333 FRVDFSQPLNLF
-345 DKGKISIGGLYE
+345 DKGKISVGGLYD
-357 RLDFTTESRG
+357 RRYFTTESRG
-367 ITNLDYQRQTVSSYV
+367 ITNLDYQRQTASSYV

-409 NSNTHQYDDL
+409 NSTTHQYDDL
-419 HKFKQYRLFPNASVQ
+419 HKFKQYRFFPNASVQ
-434 YNFIKGVNFA
+434 YNITKGVNFA

-456 SLLNPN
+456 SVLNPN
-462 NNTYGNGNFGISGN
+462 SNTYGNSNYRMTGN
-476 ANLQPTIFDN
+476 ANLQPTIYDN
-486 IEAKIS
+486 IEAEIS
-492 AFDYV
+492 AFDYI
-497 FLGYNLSLV
+497 FLGYNLSLGD
-506 NNQIIQKMIRRGD
+506 NEYAQKMTRSGD
-519 EVSVINENISSVKIH
+519 EVSINYENISSARIH
-534 NFNIGFPIPFM
+534 NFNIGFPIPLM
-545 IFTKSIKEIMGSM
+545 IFTKPIKEIKN
-558 STINPDKVSFLY
+558 TINTINTGEVSYLY
-570 FFANYQLQRLSEIK
+570 FYTNYQFQRLPDIN
-584 PNGLWFLNLN
+584 PNGRWFFNLN

-611 IPAKVGYF
+611 TPANAGIYYYKI
-619 YFQTDEPLNN
+619 DEPMNN
-629 TLDITLSR
+629 AMDITLSR
-637 KFMSDRLNVSLY
+637 KFMKDRLNVSLY
-649 VNDVFNTN
+649 VYDVFNTT
-657 KMSSRSVYQTPNVF
+657 KMALRSIYQASNVLTS
-671 IRDKSD
+671 DKSD

-715 KQ
+715 K

>member
-81 LTGMAYQGKMLDVY
+81 LTGMAYQGKPLSVY
-95 MDGRPLNITSNELSA
+95 MDGQPLNITSNELNA

-146 SKSAKSYLTATYSGN
+146 SKSARSYLTATYSGN

-170 RSKTNNSILLNS
+170 RSRTNNSILLNS

-198 ENMKNNEVDGIS
+198 ENMINSEVDNIS
-210 SIFNDERNRG
+210 KIFNDQRNRG

-260 LNYNRQDETQS
+260 LSYTREDETKS
-271 MRLRHEASATYQ
+271 LGLRHEASATYQ

-295 KFAYTKRDNDFE
+295 KFTYTKRDNDFE

-316 PTNQLVLD
+316 PTNRFVLD

-345 DKGKISIGGLYE
+345 DKGKISVGGLYE
-357 RLDFTTESRG
+357 RLNFTTESRG
-367 ITNLDYQRQTVSSYV
+367 ITNLDYQRQTASSYV

-387 IGKLDFILGTRAE
+387 IGKLGFILGTRAE

-409 NSNTHQYDDL
+409 NSSTHQYDDL

-434 YNFIKGVNFA
+434 YNITRGVNFS

-462 NNTYGNGNFGISGN
+462 NSTYGNGNIQTTGN
-476 ANLQPTIFDN
+476 ANLQPTIYDN
-486 IEAKIS
+486 IEARIS

-497 FLGYNLSLV
+497 FLGYNLNLV
-506 NNQIIQKMIRRGD
+506 DNNLIQKISRSGD
-519 EVSVINENISSVKIH
+519 QVSSLNENISSARIH
-534 NFNIGFPIPFM
+534 NFNIGFPIPLM
-545 IFTKSIKEIMGSM
+545 IFTKPIKEIMGSM
-558 STINPDKVSFLY
+558 SRTNPDKVSFLY
-570 FFANYQLQRLSEIK
+570 FFANYQLQRLPNIN
-584 PNGLWFLNLN
+584 PNGLLFLNAT
-594 AQIVL
+594 AQIIL
-599 PKGIKLNANYSY
+599 PKGIKLNAAYSL
-611 IPAKVGYF
+611 IPAKSGYF
-619 YFQTDEPLNN
+619 YLQIDEPMNN
-629 TLDITLSR
+629 SLDISLSK
-637 KFMSDRLNVSLY
+637 KFMDNKLSVSLY

-657 KMSSRSVYQTPNVF
+657 KWAVRSIYQAPNVLM
-671 IRDKSD
+671 RGKND
-677 TRTFGI
+677 TRAFGI

-696 KENPNMLGSD
+696 KENPNMLSND

-715 KQ
+715 K

>member
-21 DKPQTPKKEK
+21 DKPQTQKKEK

-81 LTGMAYQGKMLDVY
+81 LTGMAYHGKPLSVY
-95 MDGRPLNITSNELSA
+95 MDGQPLNITSNELNA

-146 SKSAKSYLTATYSGN
+146 SKSARSYLTATYSGN

-170 RSKTNNSILLNS
+170 RSRTNNSILLNS

-192 VGQNYR
+192 LGQNYR
-198 ENMKNNEVDGIS
+198 EYMRNSEVDNIS
-210 SIFNDERNRG
+210 KIFNDERNRG

-246 NNDAAVQSNGIYSG
+246 NNDVAVQSNGIYSG
-260 LNYNRQDETQS
+260 LSYTREDETKS
-271 MRLRHEASATYQ
+271 LGLRHEASATYQ

-295 KFAYTKRDNDFE
+295 KFTYTKRDNDFE

-316 PTNQLVLD
+316 PTNRFVLD

-345 DKGKISIGGLYE
+345 DKGKISVGGLYE

-367 ITNLDYQRQTVSSYV
+367 ITNLDYQRQTASSYV

-409 NSNTHQYDDL
+409 NSSTHQYDDL

-434 YNFIKGVNFA
+434 YNITRGVNFS

-462 NNTYGNGNFGISGN
+462 NSTYGNGNIQTTGN
-476 ANLQPTIFDN
+476 ANLQPTIYDN
-486 IEAKIS
+486 IEARIS

-497 FLGYNLSLV
+497 FLGYNLNLV
-506 NNQIIQKMIRRGD
+506 DNNLIQKISRSGD
-519 EVSVINENISSVKIH
+519 QVSSLNENISSARIH
-534 NFNIGFPIPFM
+534 NFNIGFPIPLM
-545 IFTKSIKEIMGSM
+545 IFTKPIKEIMGSM
-558 STINPDKVSFLY
+558 SRTNPDKVSFLY
-570 FFANYQLQRLSEIK
+570 FFANYQLQRLPNIT
-584 PNGLWFLNLN
+584 PNGLLFLNAT
-594 AQIVL
+594 AQIIL
-599 PKGIKLNANYSY
+599 PKGIRLNAAYSL
-611 IPAKVGYF
+611 IPAKSGYF
-619 YFQTDEPLNN
+619 YLQIDEPMNN
-629 TLDITLSR
+629 SLDISLSK
-637 KFMSDRLNVSLY
+637 KFMNNRLSVSLY

-657 KMSSRSVYQTPNVF
+657 KWAVRSIYQTPNVLM
-671 IRDKSD
+671 RGKND
-677 TRTFGI
+677 TRAFGI

-696 KENPNMLGSD
+696 KENPNMLSSD
-706 KKEDEGGLI
+706 KKEDDGGLI
-715 KQ
+715 K

>member
-21 DKPQTPKKEK
+21 DKPQTQKKEK

-81 LTGMAYQGKMLDVY
+81 LTGMAYQGKALSVY
-95 MDGRPLNITSNELSA
+95 MDGQPLNITSNELNA

-170 RSKTNNSILLNS
+170 RSRTNNSILLNS

-192 VGQNYR
+192 LGQNYR
-198 ENMKNNEVDGIS
+198 EYMRNSEVDNIS
-210 SIFNDERNRG
+210 KIFNDERNRG

-260 LNYNRQDETQS
+260 LSYTREDETKS
-271 MRLRHEASATYQ
+271 LGLRHEASATYQ

-295 KFAYTKRDNDFE
+295 KFTYTKRDNDFE

-316 PTNQLVLD
+316 PTNRFVLD

-345 DKGKISIGGLYE
+345 DKGKISVGGLYE

-367 ITNLDYQRQTVSSYV
+367 ITNLDYQRQTASSYV

-409 NSNTHQYDDL
+409 NSSTHQYDDL

-434 YNFIKGVNFA
+434 YNITRGVNFS

-462 NNTYGNGNFGISGN
+462 NSTYGNGNIQTTGN
-476 ANLQPTIFDN
+476 ANLQPTIYDN
-486 IEAKIS
+486 IEARIS

-497 FLGYNLSLV
+497 FLGYNLNLV
-506 NNQIIQKMIRRGD
+506 DNNLIQKISRSGD
-519 EVSVINENISSVKIH
+519 QVSMLNENISSARIH
-534 NFNIGFPIPFM
+534 NFNIGFPIPLM

-558 STINPDKVSFLY
+558 SRTNPDKVSFLY
-570 FFANYQLQRLSEIK
+570 FFANYQLQRLPNIT
-584 PNGLWFLNLN
+584 PNGLLYLN
-594 AQIVL
+594 ATAQIIL
-599 PKGIKLNANYSY
+599 PKGIKLNANYSFL
-611 IPAKVGYF
+611 PAKSGYF
-619 YFQTDEPLNN
+619 YLQIDEPMDHSLG
-629 TLDITLSR
+629 ITLSK
-637 KFMSDRLNVSLY
+637 KFMNNRLSVSLY
-649 VNDVFNTN
+649 VYDVFNTN
-657 KMSSRSVYQTPNVF
+657 KWAVRSIYQTPNVLM
-671 IRDKSD
+671 RGKND
-677 TRTFGI
+677 TRAFGI

-696 KENPNMLGSD
+696 KENPNMLSSD

-715 KQ
+715 K

>member
-21 DKPQTPKKEK
+21 SKPQTQKKEK

-73 LPGLIVSD
+73 LPGFIVSD
-81 LTGMAYQGKMLDVY
+81 LTGMAYQGKALDVY

-146 SKSAKSYLTATYSGN
+146 SKSARSYLTATYSGN

-198 ENMKNNEVDGIS
+198 EAMEDSEVDNIS
-210 SIFNDERNRG
+210 KIFNDERNRG

-246 NNDAAVQSNGIYSG
+246 NNDVAVQSNGIYSG
-260 LNYNRQDETQS
+260 LSYTREDETKS
-271 MRLRHEASATYQ
+271 LGLRHEASATYQ

-295 KFAYTKRDNDFE
+295 KFTYVKRDNDFKQE
-307 QKNLFLNQI
+307 NLFLNQI

-324 NSSDARTAE
+324 NSSDARMAE
-333 FRVDFSQPLNIF
+333 FRVDFSQPLNLF
-345 DKGKISIGGLYE
+345 DKGKISVGGLYD
-357 RLDFTTESRG
+357 RRYFTTESRG
-367 ITNLDYQRQTVSSYV
+367 ITNLDYQRQTASSYV

-409 NSNTHQYDDL
+409 NSTTHQYDDL
-419 HKFKQYRLFPNASVQ
+419 HKFKQYRFFPNASVQ
-434 YNFIKGVNFA
+434 YNITKGVNFA
-444 VNYNKKISLPSI
+444 INYNKKISLPSI
-456 SLLNPN
+456 SVLNPN
-462 NNTYGNGNFGISGN
+462 SNTYGNSNYRMTGN
-476 ANLQPTIFDN
+476 ANLQPTIYDN
-486 IEAKIS
+486 IEAEIS
-492 AFDYV
+492 AFDYI
-497 FLGYNLSLV
+497 FLGYNLSLGD
-506 NNQIIQKMIRRGD
+506 NEYAQKMTRSGD
-519 EVSVINENISSVKIH
+519 EVSINYENISSARIH
-534 NFNIGFPIPFM
+534 NFNIGFPIPLM
-545 IFTKSIKEIMGSM
+545 IFTKPIKEIKN
-558 STINPDKVSFLY
+558 TINTINTGEVSYLY
-570 FFANYQLQRLSEIK
+570 FYTNYQLQRL
-584 PNGLWFLNLN
+584 PNINNGFWFFNLN

-599 PKGIKLNANYSY
+599 PKGIKLNANYNY
-611 IPAKVGYF
+611 NLPKGGFY
-619 YFQTDEPLNN
+619 YFQMDKPVNN
-629 TLDITLSR
+629 ALDITLSR
-637 KFMSDRLNVSLY
+637 KFMKDRLNVSLY
-649 VNDVFNTN
+649 VYDVFNTT
-657 KMSSRSVYQTPNVF
+657 KMALRSIYQTPNVLTS
-671 IRDKSD
+671 DKSD

-696 KENPNMLGSD
+696 KENPNMLSRD
-706 KKEDEGGLI
+706 SNEDEGGLM
-715 KQ
+715 KK

>member
-21 DKPQTPKKEK
+21 DKPQPQKKEK

-192 VGQNYR
+192 VGQNYL

-260 LNYNRQDETQS
+260 LNYNRQDETKS
-271 MRLRHEASATYQ
+271 LGLRHEASATYQ
-283 KRFSGSD
+283 KDLAVRIGNWILNSLILKGTMI
-290 RKLDF
+290 LN
-295 KFAYTKRDNDFE
+295 KR
-307 QKNLFLNQI
+307 I
-316 PTNQLVLD
+316 
-324 NSSDARTAE
+324 
-333 FRVDFSQPLNIF
+333 
-345 DKGKISIGGLYE
+345 
-357 RLDFTTESRG
+357 
-367 ITNLDYQRQTVSSYV
+367 
-382 ELQTT
+382 
-387 IGKLDFILGTRAE
+387 
-400 DYDISGTTY
+400 
-409 NSNTHQYDDL
+409 
-419 HKFKQYRLFPNASVQ
+419 
-434 YNFIKGVNFA
+434 
-444 VNYNKKISLPSI
+444 
-456 SLLNPN
+456 
-462 NNTYGNGNFGISGN
+462 
-476 ANLQPTIFDN
+476 
-486 IEAKIS
+486 
-492 AFDYV
+492 
-497 FLGYNLSLV
+497 
-506 NNQIIQKMIRRGD
+506 
-519 EVSVINENISSVKIH
+519 
-534 NFNIGFPIPFM
+534 
-545 IFTKSIKEIMGSM
+545 
-558 STINPDKVSFLY
+558 Y
-570 FFANYQLQRLSEIK
+570 F
-584 PNGLWFLNLN
+584 
-594 AQIVL
+594 
-599 PKGIKLNANYSY
+599 
-611 IPAKVGYF
+611 
-619 YFQTDEPLNN
+619 
-629 TLDITLSR
+629 
-637 KFMSDRLNVSLY
+637 
-649 VNDVFNTN
+649 
-657 KMSSRSVYQTPNVF
+657 
-671 IRDKSD
+671 
-677 TRTFGI
+677 
-683 SVNYKIP
+683 
-690 TRNKLA
+690 
-696 KENPNMLGSD
+696 
-706 KKEDEGGLI
+706 
-715 KQ
+715 

>member
-1 MKKQIAVLSLLISAM
+1 MKKQIAVLSLLISVM

-110 FLEGMPANAID
+110 FLEGMPASAID

-133 PATSGGAILNIIT
+133 PATSGGAILDIIT
-146 SKSAKSYLTATYSGN
+146 SKSARSYLTATYSGN

-198 ENMKNNEVDGIS
+198 EAMEDSEVDNIS
-210 SIFNDERNRG
+210 KIFNDERNRG
-220 YFAKAALTF
+220 YFTKAALTF

-246 NNDAAVQSNGIYSG
+246 NNDVAVQSNGIYSG
-260 LNYNRQDETQS
+260 LSYTREDETKS
-271 MRLRHEASATYQ
+271 LGLRHEASATYQ

-295 KFAYTKRDNDFE
+295 KFTYTKRDNDFKQE
-307 QKNLFLNQI
+307 NLFLNQI

-324 NSSDARTAE
+324 NSSDARMAE
-333 FRVDFSQPLNIF
+333 FRVDFSQPLNLF
-345 DKGKISIGGLYE
+345 DKGKISVGGLYD
-357 RLDFTTESRG
+357 RRYFTTESRG
-367 ITNLDYQRQTVSSYV
+367 ITNLDYQRQTASSYV

-409 NSNTHQYDDL
+409 NSTTHQYDDL
-419 HKFKQYRLFPNASVQ
+419 HKFKQYRFFPNASVQ
-434 YNFIKGVNFA
+434 YNFMKGVNFA

-456 SLLNPN
+456 SVLNPN
-462 NNTYGNGNFGISGN
+462 SNTYGNSNYRMTGN
-476 ANLQPTIFDN
+476 ANLQPTIYDN
-486 IEAKIS
+486 IEAEIS
-492 AFDYV
+492 AFDYI
-497 FLGYNLSLV
+497 FLGYNLSLGD
-506 NNQIIQKMIRRGD
+506 NEYAQKMTRSGD
-519 EVSVINENISSVKIH
+519 EVSINYENISSARIH
-534 NFNIGFPIPFM
+534 NFNIGFPIPLM
-545 IFTKSIKEIMGSM
+545 IFTKPIKEIKN
-558 STINPDKVSFLY
+558 TINTINTGEVSYLY
-570 FFANYQLQRLSEIK
+570 FYTNYQLQRL
-584 PNGLWFLNLN
+584 PNINNGFWFFNLN

-599 PKGIKLNANYSY
+599 PKGIKLNANYNY
-611 IPAKVGYF
+611 NLPKGGFY
-619 YFQTDEPLNN
+619 YFQMDKPVNN
-629 TLDITLSR
+629 ALDITLSR
-637 KFMSDRLNVSLY
+637 KFMKDRLNVSLY
-649 VNDVFNTN
+649 VYDVFNTT
-657 KMSSRSVYQTPNVF
+657 KMALRSIYQASNVLTS
-671 IRDKSD
+671 DKSD

-696 KENPNMLGSD
+696 KENPNLLSRD
-706 KKEDEGGLI
+706 SNEDEGGLM
-715 KQ
+715 KK

>member
-1 MKKQIAVLSLLISAM
+1 MKKQIVVLSLLISVM

-21 DKPQTPKKEK
+21 SKPQTQKKEK

-81 LTGMAYQGKMLDVY
+81 LTGMAYQGKALSVY
-95 MDGRPLNITSNELSA
+95 MDGQPLNITSNELNA

-146 SKSAKSYLTATYSGN
+146 SKSARSYLTATYSGN

-170 RSKTNNSILLNS
+170 RSRTNNSILLNS

-192 VGQNYR
+192 LGQNYR
-198 ENMKNNEVDGIS
+198 EYMRNSEVDNIS
-210 SIFNDERNRG
+210 KIFNDERNRG

-246 NNDAAVQSNGIYSG
+246 NNDVAVQSNGIYSG
-260 LNYNRQDETQS
+260 LSYTREDETKS
-271 MRLRHEASATYQ
+271 LGLRHEASATYQ

-295 KFAYTKRDNDFE
+295 KFTYTKRDNDFE

-316 PTNQLVLD
+316 PTNRFVLD

-345 DKGKISIGGLYE
+345 DKGKISVGGLYE

-367 ITNLDYQRQTVSSYV
+367 ITNLDYQRQTASSYV

-400 DYDISGTTY
+400 DYDIGGTTY
-409 NSNTHQYDDL
+409 NSSTHQYDDL
-419 HKFKQYRLFPNASVQ
+419 HKFKQYRFFPNASVQ
-434 YNFIKGVNFA
+434 YNITRGVNFS

-462 NNTYGNGNFGISGN
+462 NSTYGNGNIQTTGN
-476 ANLQPTIFDN
+476 ANLQPTIYDN
-486 IEAKIS
+486 ISARIS

-497 FLGYNLSLV
+497 FLGYNLNLV
-506 NNQIIQKMIRRGD
+506 DNNLIQKISRNGD
-519 EVSVINENISSVKIH
+519 QVSSLNENISSARIH
-534 NFNIGFPIPFM
+534 NFNIGFPIPLM
-545 IFTKSIKEIMGSM
+545 IFTKSIKEIKKTI
-558 STINPDKVSFLY
+558 STVNPDKVSFLY
-570 FFANYQLQRLSEIK
+570 FFANYQLQRLPNIN
-584 PNGLWFLNLN
+584 PNGLLYLN
-594 AQIVL
+594 ATAQIIL
-599 PKGIKLNANYSY
+599 PKGIKLNANYSFL
-611 IPAKVGYF
+611 PAKSGYF
-619 YFQTDEPLNN
+619 YLQIDEPMNN
-629 TLDITLSR
+629 SLDISLSK
-637 KFMSDRLNVSLY
+637 KFMNNRLSVSLY

-657 KMSSRSVYQTPNVF
+657 KWAVRSIYQTPNVLM
-671 IRDKSD
+671 RGKND
-677 TRTFGI
+677 TRAFGI

-715 KQ
+715 K

>member
-81 LTGMAYQGKMLDVY
+81 LTGMAYQGKPLSVY
-95 MDGRPLNITSNELSA
+95 MDGQPLNITSNELNA

-146 SKSAKSYLTATYSGN
+146 SKSARSYLTATYSGN

-170 RSKTNNSILLNS
+170 RNRTNNSILLNS

-192 VGQNYR
+192 LGQNYR
-198 ENMKNNEVDGIS
+198 EYMRNSEVDNIS
-210 SIFNDERNRG
+210 KIFNDERNRG

-246 NNDAAVQSNGIYSG
+246 NNDVAVQSNGIYSG
-260 LNYNRQDETQS
+260 LNYTREDETKS
-271 MRLRHEASATYQ
+271 LGLRHEASATYQ

-295 KFAYTKRDNDFE
+295 KFTYTKRDNDFE

-316 PTNQLVLD
+316 PTNRFVLD

-345 DKGKISIGGLYE
+345 DKGKISVGGLYE

-367 ITNLDYQRQTVSSYV
+367 ITNLDYQRQTASSYV

-409 NSNTHQYDDL
+409 NSSTHQYDDL

-434 YNFIKGVNFA
+434 YNITRGVNFS

-462 NNTYGNGNFGISGN
+462 NSTYGNGNIQTTGN
-476 ANLQPTIFDN
+476 ANLQPTIYDN
-486 IEAKIS
+486 IEARIS

-497 FLGYNLSLV
+497 FLGYNLNLV
-506 NNQIIQKMIRRGD
+506 DNNLIQKISRSGD
-519 EVSVINENISSVKIH
+519 QVSSLNENISSARIH
-534 NFNIGFPIPFM
+534 NFNIGFPIPLM
-545 IFTKSIKEIMGSM
+545 IFTKPIKEIMGSM
-558 STINPDKVSFLY
+558 SRTNPDKVSFLY
-570 FFANYQLQRLSEIK
+570 FFANYQLQRLPNIT
-584 PNGLWFLNLN
+584 PNGLMYLN
-594 AQIVL
+594 ATAQIIL
-599 PKGIKLNANYSY
+599 PKGIKLNANYSFL
-611 IPAKVGYF
+611 PAKSGYF
-619 YFQTDEPLNN
+619 YLQIDEPMDHSLG
-629 TLDITLSR
+629 ITLSK
-637 KFMSDRLNVSLY
+637 KFMDNKLSVSLY
-649 VNDVFNTN
+649 VYDVFNTN
-657 KMSSRSVYQTPNVF
+657 KWAVRSIYQTPNVLM
-671 IRDKSD
+671 RGKND
-677 TRTFGI
+677 TRAFGI

-715 KQ
+715 K

>member
-21 DKPQTPKKEK
+21 SKPQTQKKEK

-81 LTGMAYQGKMLDVY
+81 LTGMAYQGKALDVY
-95 MDGRPLNITSNELSA
+95 MDGQPLNITSNELSA
-110 FLEGMPANAID
+110 FLEGMPASVID

-146 SKSAKSYLTATYSGN
+146 SKSARSYLTATYSGN

-198 ENMKNNEVDGIS
+198 EAMEDSEVDNIS
-210 SIFNDERNRG
+210 KIFNDERNRG
-220 YFAKAALTF
+220 YFTKAALTF

-260 LNYNRQDETQS
+260 LSYTREDETKS
-271 MRLRHEASATYQ
+271 LGLRHEASATYQ

-290 RKLDF
+290 KKLDF
-295 KFAYTKRDNDFE
+295 KFTYTKRDNDFKQE
-307 QKNLFLNQI
+307 NLFLNQI

-324 NSSDARTAE
+324 NSSDARMAE
-333 FRVDFSQPLNIF
+333 FRVDFSQPLNLF
-345 DKGKISIGGLYE
+345 DKGKISIGGLYD
-357 RLDFTTESRG
+357 RRYFTTKNRG
-367 ITNLDYQRQTVSSYV
+367 ITNLDYQRQTASSYV

-409 NSNTHQYDDL
+409 NSTTHQYDDL

-434 YNFIKGVNFA
+434 YNITKGVNFA

-456 SLLNPN
+456 SVLNPN
-462 NNTYGNGNFGISGN
+462 SNIYRNSNYQMIGN
-476 ANLQPTIFDN
+476 ANLQPTIYDN
-486 IEAKIS
+486 IEAEIS
-492 AFDYV
+492 AFDYI
-497 FLGYNLSLV
+497 FLGYNLSLGD
-506 NNQIIQKMIRRGD
+506 NEYAQKMTRSGD
-519 EVSVINENISSVKIH
+519 EVSINYENISSARIH

-545 IFTKSIKEIMGSM
+545 IFTKPIKEIKN
-558 STINPDKVSFLY
+558 TINTINTGEVSYLY
-570 FFANYQLQRLSEIK
+570 FYTNYQFQRLPDIN
-584 PNGLWFLNLN
+584 PNGRWFFNLN

-611 IPAKVGYF
+611 TPANAGIYYYKI
-619 YFQTDEPLNN
+619 DEPMNN
-629 TLDITLSR
+629 AMDITLSR
-637 KFMSDRLNVSLY
+637 KFMKDRLNVSLY
-649 VNDVFNTN
+649 VYDVFNTN
-657 KMSSRSVYQTPNVF
+657 KMVLRSIYQASNVLTS
-671 IRDKSD
+671 DKSD

-683 SVNYKIP
+683 SVNYNIP

-715 KQ
+715 K

>member
-21 DKPQTPKKEK
+21 DKPQTQKKEK

-81 LTGMAYQGKMLDVY
+81 LTGMAYQGKILDVY
-95 MDGRPLNITSNELSA
+95 MDGQPLNITSNELSA
-110 FLEGMPANAID
+110 FLEGMPASVID

-198 ENMKNNEVDGIS
+198 ENMINSEVDNIS
-210 SIFNDERNRG
+210 KIFNDQRNRG

-246 NNDAAVQSNGIYSG
+246 NNDAAIQSNGIYSG
-260 LNYNRQDETQS
+260 LSYTREDETKS
-271 MRLRHEASATYQ
+271 LGLRHEASATYQ

-295 KFAYTKRDNDFE
+295 KFTYTKRDNDFE

-316 PTNQLVLD
+316 PTNRFVLD

-345 DKGKISIGGLYE
+345 DKGKISVGGLYE

-367 ITNLDYQRQTVSSYV
+367 ITNLDYQRQTASSYV

-409 NSNTHQYDDL
+409 NSSTHQYDDL
-419 HKFKQYRLFPNASVQ
+419 HNFKQYRLFPNASVQ
-434 YNFIKGVNFA
+434 YNITRGVNFS

-462 NNTYGNGNFGISGN
+462 NSTYGNGNVQTTGN
-476 ANLQPTIFDN
+476 ANLQPTIYDN
-486 IEAKIS
+486 IEARIS

-497 FLGYNLSLV
+497 FLGYNLNLV
-506 NNQIIQKMIRRGD
+506 DNNLIQKISRSGD
-519 EVSVINENISSVKIH
+519 QVSSLNENISSARIH
-534 NFNIGFPIPFM
+534 NFNIGFPIPLM

-558 STINPDKVSFLY
+558 SRTNPDKVSFLY
-570 FFANYQLQRLSEIK
+570 FFANYQLQRLPNIN
-584 PNGLWFLNLN
+584 PNGLLFLNAT
-594 AQIVL
+594 AQIIL
-599 PKGIKLNANYSY
+599 PKGIKLNAAYSL
-611 IPAKVGYF
+611 IPAKSGYF
-619 YFQTDEPLNN
+619 YLQIDEPMNN
-629 TLDITLSR
+629 SLDISLSK
-637 KFMSDRLNVSLY
+637 KFMNNRLSVSLY

-657 KMSSRSVYQTPNVF
+657 KWAVRSIYQAPNVLM
-671 IRDKSD
+671 RGKND
-677 TRTFGI
+677 TRAFGI

-696 KENPNMLGSD
+696 KENPNMLSND

-715 KQ
+715 K

>member
-1 MKKQIAVLSLLISAM
+1 MKKQIAVLSLLISVM

-21 DKPQTPKKEK
+21 DKPQTQKKEK

-110 FLEGMPANAID
+110 FLEGMPASAID

-133 PATSGGAILNIIT
+133 PATSGGAILDIIT
-146 SKSAKSYLTATYSGN
+146 SKSARSYLTATYSGN

-198 ENMKNNEVDGIS
+198 EAMEDSEVDNIS
-210 SIFNDERNRG
+210 KIFNDERNRG
-220 YFAKAALTF
+220 YFTKAALTF

-246 NNDAAVQSNGIYSG
+246 NNDVAVQSNGIYSG
-260 LNYNRQDETQS
+260 LSYTREDETKS
-271 MRLRHEASATYQ
+271 LGLRHEASATYQ

-295 KFAYTKRDNDFE
+295 KFTYTKRDNDFKQE
-307 QKNLFLNQI
+307 NLFLNQI

-324 NSSDARTAE
+324 NSSDARMAE
-333 FRVDFSQPLNIF
+333 FRVDFSQPLNLF
-345 DKGKISIGGLYE
+345 DKGKISVGGLYD
-357 RLDFTTESRG
+357 RRYFTTESRG
-367 ITNLDYQRQTVSSYV
+367 ITNLDYQRQTASSYV

-409 NSNTHQYDDL
+409 NSTTHQYDDL
-419 HKFKQYRLFPNASVQ
+419 HKFKQYRFFPNASVQ
-434 YNFIKGVNFA
+434 YNITKGVNFA

-456 SLLNPN
+456 SVLNPN
-462 NNTYGNGNFGISGN
+462 SNTYGNSNYRMTGN
-476 ANLQPTIFDN
+476 ANLQPTIYDN
-486 IEAKIS
+486 IEAEIS
-492 AFDYV
+492 AFDYI
-497 FLGYNLSLV
+497 FLGYNLSLGD
-506 NNQIIQKMIRRGD
+506 NEYAQKMTRSGD
-519 EVSVINENISSVKIH
+519 EVSINYENISSARIH
-534 NFNIGFPIPFM
+534 NFNIGFPIPLM
-545 IFTKSIKEIMGSM
+545 IFTKPIKEIKN
-558 STINPDKVSFLY
+558 TINTINTGEVSYLY
-570 FFANYQLQRLSEIK
+570 FYTNYQLQRL
-584 PNGLWFLNLN
+584 PNINNGFWFFNLN

-599 PKGIKLNANYSY
+599 PKGIKLNANYNY
-611 IPAKVGYF
+611 NLPKGGFY
-619 YFQTDEPLNN
+619 YFQMDKPVNN
-629 TLDITLSR
+629 ALDITLSR
-637 KFMSDRLNVSLY
+637 KFMKDRLNVSLY
-649 VNDVFNTN
+649 VYDVFNTT
-657 KMSSRSVYQTPNVF
+657 KMALRSIYQASNVLTS
-671 IRDKSD
+671 DKSD

-715 KQ
+715 K

>member
-21 DKPQTPKKEK
+21 DKPQAPKKEK

-81 LTGMAYQGKMLDVY
+81 LTGMAYQGKALSVY
-95 MDGRPLNITSNELSA
+95 MDGQPLNITSNELSA
-110 FLEGMPANAID
+110 FLEGMPASVID

-133 PATSGGAILNIIT
+133 PATSGGAILNVIT

-198 ENMKNNEVDGIS
+198 EAMEDSEVDNIS
-210 SIFNDERNRG
+210 KIFNDERNRG
-220 YFAKAALTF
+220 YFTKAALTF

-246 NNDAAVQSNGIYSG
+246 NNDVAVQSDGIYSG
-260 LNYNRQDETQS
+260 LSYARQDETNS
-271 MRLRHEASATYQ
+271 RGLRHETSATYQ

-295 KFAYTKRDNDFE
+295 KFTYTKRDNDFE

-345 DKGKISIGGLYE
+345 DKGKISVGGLYE

-367 ITNLDYQRQTVSSYV
+367 ITNLDYQRQTASSYV

-409 NSNTHQYDDL
+409 NNATHQYDDL

-434 YNFIKGVNFA
+434 YNFMKGVNFA

-462 NNTYGNGNFGISGN
+462 NNTYGNGNVQTTGN

-497 FLGYNLSLV
+497 FLGYNLNLV
-506 NNQIIQKMIRRGD
+506 NNQVIQKMTRSGD
-519 EVSVINENISSVKIH
+519 EVSMINENISSARIH

-570 FFANYQLQRLSEIK
+570 FFANYQLQRLPEIK
-584 PNGLWFLNLN
+584 PNGLWFFNLN

-619 YFQTDEPLNN
+619 YFQTDKPLNN
-629 TLDITLSR
+629 ALDITLSR
-637 KFMSDRLNVSLY
+637 KFMNDRLNVSLY

-657 KMSSRSVYQTPNVF
+657 QMSARSIYQTPNVLMS
-671 IRDKSD
+671 IKND

-715 KQ
+715 K

>member
-21 DKPQTPKKEK
+21 DKPQTQKKEK

-81 LTGMAYQGKMLDVY
+81 LTGMAYQGKALSVY
-95 MDGRPLNITSNELSA
+95 MDGQPLNITSNELNA

-146 SKSAKSYLTATYSGN
+146 SKSARSYLTATYSGN

-170 RSKTNNSILLNS
+170 RSRTNNSILLNS

-198 ENMKNNEVDGIS
+198 ENMRNSEVDNIS
-210 SIFNDERNRG
+210 KIFNDERNRG

-260 LNYNRQDETQS
+260 LSYTREDETKS
-271 MRLRHEASATYQ
+271 LGLRHEASATYQ

-295 KFAYTKRDNDFE
+295 KFTYTKRDNDFE

-316 PTNQLVLD
+316 PTNRFVLD

-345 DKGKISIGGLYE
+345 DKGKISVGGLYE

-367 ITNLDYQRQTVSSYV
+367 ITNLDYQRQTASSYV

-419 HKFKQYRLFPNASVQ
+419 HNFKQYRLFPNASVQ
-434 YNFIKGVNFA
+434 YNITRGVNFS

-462 NNTYGNGNFGISGN
+462 NSTYGNGNIQTTGN
-476 ANLQPTIFDN
+476 ANLQPTIYDN
-486 IEAKIS
+486 ISARIS

-497 FLGYNLSLV
+497 FLGYNLNLV
-506 NNQIIQKMIRRGD
+506 DNNLIQKISRSGD
-519 EVSVINENISSVKIH
+519 QVSSLNENISSARIH
-534 NFNIGFPIPFM
+534 NFNIGFPIPLM
-545 IFTKSIKEIMGSM
+545 IFTKSIKEIKKTI
-558 STINPDKVSFLY
+558 STVNPDKVSFLY
-570 FFANYQLQRLSEIK
+570 FFANYQLQRLPNIN
-584 PNGLWFLNLN
+584 PNGLLFLNAT
-594 AQIVL
+594 AQIIL
-599 PKGIKLNANYSY
+599 PKGIRLNAAYSL
-611 IPAKVGYF
+611 IPAKSGYF
-619 YFQTDEPLNN
+619 YLQIDEPMNN
-629 TLDITLSR
+629 SLDISLSK
-637 KFMSDRLNVSLY
+637 KFMNNRLSVSLY

-657 KMSSRSVYQTPNVF
+657 KWAVRSIYQTPNVLM
-671 IRDKSD
+671 RGKND
-677 TRTFGI
+677 TRAFGI

-696 KENPNMLGSD
+696 KENPNMLSSD
-706 KKEDEGGLI
+706 KKEDDGGLI
-715 KQ
+715 K

>member
-1 MKKQIAVLSLLISAM
+1 MKKQIAVLSLLISVM

-21 DKPQTPKKEK
+21 EKPQTQKKEK

-81 LTGMAYQGKMLDVY
+81 LTGMAYQGKPLSVY
-95 MDGRPLNITSNELSA
+95 MDGQPLNITSNELNA

-146 SKSAKSYLTATYSGN
+146 SKSARSYLTATYSGN

-170 RSKTNNSILLNS
+170 RSRTNNSILLNS

-192 VGQNYR
+192 LGQNYR
-198 ENMKNNEVDGIS
+198 EYMRNSEVDNIS
-210 SIFNDERNRG
+210 KIFNDERNRG

-246 NNDAAVQSNGIYSG
+246 NNDVAVQSNGIYSG
-260 LNYNRQDETQS
+260 LSYTREDETKS
-271 MRLRHEASATYQ
+271 LGLRHEASATYQ

-295 KFAYTKRDNDFE
+295 KFTYTKRDNDFE

-316 PTNQLVLD
+316 PTNRFVLD

-333 FRVDFSQPLNIF
+333 FKVDFSQPLNIF
-345 DKGKISIGGLYE
+345 DKGKISVGGLYE

-367 ITNLDYQRQTVSSYV
+367 ITNLDYQRQTASSYV

-409 NSNTHQYDDL
+409 NSSTHQYDDL

-434 YNFIKGVNFA
+434 YNITRGVNFS

-462 NNTYGNGNFGISGN
+462 NSTYGNGNIQTTGN
-476 ANLQPTIFDN
+476 VNLQPTIYDN
-486 IEAKIS
+486 ISARIS

-497 FLGYNLSLV
+497 FLGYNLNLV
-506 NNQIIQKMIRRGD
+506 DNNLIQKISRSGD
-519 EVSVINENISSVKIH
+519 QVSSLNENISSARIH
-534 NFNIGFPIPFM
+534 NFNIGFPIPLM
-545 IFTKSIKEIMGSM
+545 IFTKPIKEIMGSM
-558 STINPDKVSFLY
+558 GRTNPDKVSFLY
-570 FFANYQLQRLSEIK
+570 FFANYQLQRLPNIT
-584 PNGLWFLNLN
+584 PNGLLYLN
-594 AQIVL
+594 ATAQIIL
-599 PKGIKLNANYSY
+599 PKGIKLNANYSL
-611 IPAKVGYF
+611 IPAKSGYF
-619 YFQTDEPLNN
+619 YLQIDEPMNN
-629 TLDITLSR
+629 SLDISLSK
-637 KFMSDRLNVSLY
+637 KFMNNRLSVSLY

-657 KMSSRSVYQTPNVF
+657 KWAVRSIYQTPNVLM
-671 IRDKSD
+671 RGKND
-677 TRTFGI
+677 TRAFGI

-696 KENPNMLGSD
+696 KENPNMLSSD
-706 KKEDEGGLI
+706 KKEDDGGLI
-715 KQ
+715 K

>member
-1 MKKQIAVLSLLISAM
+1 MKKQIAVLSLLISVM

-21 DKPQTPKKEK
+21 DKPQTQKKEK

-73 LPGLIVSD
+73 LSGLIVSD
-81 LTGMAYQGKMLDVY
+81 LTGMAYQGKILDVY

-110 FLEGMPANAID
+110 FLEGMPASAID

-198 ENMKNNEVDGIS
+198 EAMEDSEVDNIS
-210 SIFNDERNRG
+210 KIFNDERNRG
-220 YFAKAALTF
+220 YFTKAALTF

-246 NNDAAVQSNGIYSG
+246 NNDVAVQSNGIYSG
-260 LNYNRQDETQS
+260 LSYTREDETKS
-271 MRLRHEASATYQ
+271 LGLRHEASATYQ

-295 KFAYTKRDNDFE
+295 KFTYTKRDNDFKQE
-307 QKNLFLNQI
+307 NLFLNQI

-324 NSSDARTAE
+324 NSSDARMAE
-333 FRVDFSQPLNIF
+333 FRVDFSQPLNLF
-345 DKGKISIGGLYE
+345 DKGKISVGGLYD
-357 RLDFTTESRG
+357 RRYFTTESRG
-367 ITNLDYQRQTVSSYV
+367 ITNLDYQRQTASSYV

-409 NSNTHQYDDL
+409 NSTTHQYDDL
-419 HKFKQYRLFPNASVQ
+419 HKFKQYRFFPNASVQ
-434 YNFIKGVNFA
+434 YNITKGVNFA

-456 SLLNPN
+456 SVLNPN
-462 NNTYGNGNFGISGN
+462 SNTYGNSNYRMTGN
-476 ANLQPTIFDN
+476 ANLQPTIYDN
-486 IEAKIS
+486 IEAEIS
-492 AFDYV
+492 AFDYI
-497 FLGYNLSLV
+497 FLGYNLSLGD
-506 NNQIIQKMIRRGD
+506 NEYAQKMTRSGD
-519 EVSVINENISSVKIH
+519 EVSINYENISSARIH
-534 NFNIGFPIPFM
+534 NFNIGFPIPLM
-545 IFTKSIKEIMGSM
+545 IFTKPIKEIKN
-558 STINPDKVSFLY
+558 TINTINTGEVSYLY
-570 FFANYQLQRLSEIK
+570 FYTNYQLQRL
-584 PNGLWFLNLN
+584 PNINNGFWFFNLN

-599 PKGIKLNANYSY
+599 PKGIKLNANYNY
-611 IPAKVGYF
+611 NLPKGGFY
-619 YFQTDEPLNN
+619 YFQMDKPVNN
-629 TLDITLSR
+629 ALDITLSR
-637 KFMSDRLNVSLY
+637 KFMKDRLNVSLY
-649 VNDVFNTN
+649 VYDVFNTT
-657 KMSSRSVYQTPNVF
+657 KMALRSIYQASNVLTS
-671 IRDKSD
+671 DKSD

-715 KQ
+715 K